1 MSTCRWC
8 TQSGADT
15 TEFLKHYAAQRLS
28 QEDFEGSNDDLCY
41 CLECVVEYHKA
52 REECP
57 WLHEDLWDLETSRL
71 VAHMEKSMNEETGE
85 DELFLIDEHGETPL
99 SGFVGPNFENNVR
112 VPLLEILKYPYLLLH
127 EKVSELCVEV
137 LCRMELSHDSFQV
150 FEKYPGI
157 YLFLVH
163 PNEVIR
169 RWAILTAR
177 NLGKVDR
184 DDYYDL
190 EEVLTCLFKVIE
202 LGLFENP
209 DIYSSSMFEKGKLI
223 LLPAH
228 LYDTANYKNY
238 WLGICML
245 LSVLE
250 EQAMDSL
257 LLGPDKQND
266 FMQSILHTMEKEAAD
281 DSTDP
286 FWPALHCFMV
296 ILDQLGSKVWGQL
309 IDPVQ
314 AFQTIINS
322 VSYNNEIKN
331 IRSSF
336 RRTKSEPESDYG
348 DDMISCSQIVYNYNT
363 EKPQKDTGWKAAI
376 CPEYCPNMYEDM
388 QTLANMLQS
397 DIGRDLRVHHSTFL
411 WFIPFVQSLMDLKD
425 LGVAYIVEVIHYL
438 CSEIKDIL
446 IERIQQCD
454 KISEFFLL
462 ILVSIVELHRSKKCL
477 HLLWISSQ
485 EWVEAVV
492 RCATL
497 PSRAFTRCSEKAPGL
512 CAKGSAPGSL
522 QAPSS
527 VQHACV
533 QLIRSL
539 LKEGYQLGQHALCK
553 QYLDKLNLL
562 LRGNRAVGWQLS
574 SQETQELQTCLKQ
587 VIRSIKGKALSTS
600 LAGGSSSNSTALP
613 TLSIK
618 HERNVCDDGYKTSG
632 HERRDLHSP
641 FVMSKEGRD
650 CQENPF
656 QRRKNAWEEECRD
669 ACRSSTS
676 CTSTEGLLMNIKKE
690 PDDLAAQEFIFPQ
703 NSLASKLCKKV
714 QENRNSDLA
723 AGKCSTGDDSN
734 TQHSDFGRGRELDM
748 KCKAE
753 PKTPPYL
760 SAQTHVDS
768 PSSGNCRSMQETS
781 ANRVFQS
788 RLMPTKQ
795 VSREDSSDSSR
806 NEPGVQGKEDDSTLP
821 SLKKVSSEEKSLL
834 SFFKRNTNVET
845 SNQEQP
851 NLNHLDKYDCKNQF
865 LETSCRDNISTCG
878 YFPFSSENK
887 RDMIRPL
894 SVKCESSDRLFE
906 FSEYFKRENS
916 SVGKIEEDIV
926 KTVSKDDALSDS
938 QIDRELSKLSLTAY
952 TKSVNFPVESLQESS
967 VCHNVSDIKRKV
979 KGAVRSSNEGQSTK
993 CPSGAG
999 GRSNQVIVISDSS
1012 DEERGVAD
1020 KVWQTKTKDENLFA
1034 EESSTSSS
1042 ISDSDAKKESR
1053 APGSPLLLD
1062 DCDSQYFEFETE
1074 ADVFSA
1080 WQDTQA
1086 YAVEATQEYKQDHVS
1101 PAAEMSNSD
1110 DCLNDNLNDWGYDLH
1125 YFSDDATEEA
1135 ASSIEKQTGDTSHQ
1149 KEADDT
1155 KEATNSALEESVGK
1169 EDAKGQLEKC
1179 ADKGTAKGFTLDLK
1193 LPEPK
1198 ASTSSI
1204 SLASKLA
1211 LKKNSTS
1218 PRKII
1223 AKCKSALVV
1232 QRSPKKPPLVKTAK
1246 NKTPLQS
1253 TTERSQPGRSMP
1265 AVVPPRKVR
1274 QSPAPTSTVEKLGLK
1289 KGPRKAFD
1297 LSQPSLE
1304 SLAQLRSHGKAAGR
1318 IGVAQKRRTKQIEPQ
1333 CLSVKR
1339 NKKLLVCQERQYL
1352 RQARP
1357 KRSMKNS
1364 ALSLE
1369 SRSKVTK
1376 VCAKPV
1382 EQKPRT
1388 FELAA
1393 IKESVENQREK
1404 KREETACPSASE
1416 RKFENFSVEEVAS
1429 ASEMPHSSDWNR
1441 KWEGNSVVVPPVPM
1455 DSGLSSTALG
1465 DEEDESS
1472 GKGCTVLPECEM
1484 KTSKQNGCKSDESSD
1499 EGDDNLFL
1507 TQLDPVDMELCS
1519 QEESVQDAATGSV
1532 TPEEMDVD
1540 ESLRQNEPSAVVK
1553 CKEKDCMEQVEKPG
1567 EYCSKHP
1574 TTSPGPDHVFAKP
1587 SLPPPKIRKPSTTK
1601 IFSSASSSRNAAF
1614 SKDLEDGRKLP
1625 PPSKSKVNAAK
1636 AVVVRPPPY
1645 PKPAPAGNPPCTSPS
1660 FSNVPQPLSS
1670 SNVLQLQNRRYEN
1683 ASNISRGPGRETYSS
1698 FLGAQQRDYSIF
1710 VNQVLKWTY
1719 EMFANFSL
1727 FGTPDNLLHSIVASV
1742 PVHFQGYNEYFNTFF
1757 PLMMLNAFE
1766 TLAQE
1771 WVENQKVR
1779 EKSYCFYLEN
1789 FSADMNTA
1797 HFTAHLRE
1805 SDLARQLHP
1814 KEDDLILL
1822 VVHKEKDTFGEDSGM
1837 ESHIVNHVGLVTR
1850 FSRASGYANRQKEQQ
1865 TACHLTVQT
1874 RGNLSFFIHKQ
1885 VKCVVVGSLVTTH
1898 RKFKGLLLLSRSPLA
1913 KPIINPSYNDF
1924 CPRDLPVASGSAAS
1938 YMNEYNEDQKR
1949 AIETAYAM
1957 VKQHPGLPK
1966 ICLIHGP
1973 PGTGKSKTIV
1983 GLLSRVL
1990 RENTRNEKTAR
2001 KKNSKIKPNRF
2012 LVCAPSNAAVDE
2024 LMKKIIIAF
2033 KEKCQNKQEPLGN
2046 CGDIK
2051 LVRLGA
2057 EKSINSEVRGFSL
2070 DKQVE
2075 HRMKRKPG
2083 DCDQDIQKKK
2093 EALDQKLDMLSRER
2107 AMHRCEKR
2115 ENQMLNDEIG
2125 RLAKERQQLAS
2136 QLKEVRG
2143 HSQRVQADIILESD
2157 IICCT
2162 LSTSGGSLLESAFS
2176 RQGLDPF
2183 SCVIVDEAGQ
2193 SCEVETLIPLIH
2205 RCNKLV
2211 LVGDPKQLP
2220 PTVKSVKAQQYGYDQ
2235 SLMARLQRHLE
2246 EQVQRNMLHSLPVVQ
2261 LTVQYRMHP
2270 DICLFPSNYVY
2281 GRTLKTAKSVE
2292 ENRCSSEWPFQPY
2305 LIFDVADGREE
2316 RDNDSYSNP
2325 REVKLVMELIRTI
2338 KEKRKDLGLRRIGII
2353 TPYSAQKKKIQEQL
2367 DSVFKNNSPGEVDT
2381 VDAFQG
2387 REKDCIIVS
2396 CVRANSSEGSTL
2408 AYVQASSTK
2417 GSIGFLASL
2426 QRLNVTITRARF
2438 SLFILGRLQTLMED
2452 KNWNHLIQ
2460 DAQKRGAIIRTTEK
2474 NYKKEALRILK
2485 LRPPGQP
2492 PAKGR
2497 TMTSPVVQAGSSSGK
2512 RSEPGNSGNS
2522 PRELAAGPG
2531 HAVPQ
2536 GSRGPTQPA
2545 GTPAADSNR
2554 SSAAASMGAPAA
2566 DSRRGSAPPYMGVP
2580 TADSNRG
2587 SAAASMGAP
2596 AADSRRG
2603 SAPPSMG
2610 AAAADSNRNSAAASV
2625 GAPAAGSNRSSAPAL
2640 SGPPAADSRRS
2651 STPAPPGAAAAD
2663 SRRSSAPALSGPPAA
2678 HSRRSSAPVP
2688 PGAAAADSRRSSAPP
2703 SMGTPAADSRR
2714 SSAPAP
2720 PGAAA
2725 ADSRRS
2731 SAPAPPGAAAA
2742 DSRRSSAPAP
2752 PGAAALAAMPEKPR
2766 DPRLASL
2773 ASRTE
2778 ARGKEQPLKDG
2789 PWSAQSNLGAAAQQ
2803 GLDVS
2808 SAARDQICRTENAKR
2823 TQQTAGQCNVLPTAP
2838 PTAQHEAEW
2847 RAAVAKSS
2855 SRAPSE
2861 GGQSSEWNRDS
2872 RGLSRRP
2879 SQEAPENTD
2888 SGSAKRRKIFP

>member
-8 TQSGADT
+8 TPSGADT

-57 WLHEDLWDLETSRL
+57 RLHEDLWELETSRL

-85 DELFLIDEHGETPL
+85 DDELFLVDEHGETRL
-99 SGFVGPNFENNVR
+99 SGFVGPNFENNLR

-127 EKVSELCVEV
+127 RRVSELCVEV
-137 LCRMELSHDSFQV
+137 LCKMELSHDSFQV

-397 DIGRDLRVHHSTFL
+397 DIGRDMRVHHSTFL

-438 CSEIKDIL
+438 CSEIKEIL

-477 HLLWISSQ
+477 HLLWVSSQ

-497 PSRAFTRCSEKAPGL
+497 PSRAFTRCGEKALGL
-512 CAKGSAPGSL
+512 CAKGSGPF

-539 LKEGYQLGQHALCK
+539 LKEGYQIGQHALCK

-574 SQETQELQTCLKQ
+574 SQETQELQMCLKQ

-600 LAGGSSSNSTALP
+600 LVGGSSSNSAALP
-613 TLSIK
+613 TTSVK
-618 HERNVCDDGYKTSG
+618 HERNGCGDGCKSSG
-632 HERRDLHSP
+632 HEREDLYSP
-641 FVMSKEGRD
+641 FVMPKEGRD
-650 CQENPF
+650 CQENSF
-656 QRRKNAWEEECRD
+656 SRRRNAWEEECRD
-669 ACRSSTS
+669 ASGSSTS
-676 CTSTEGLLMNIKKE
+676 CTSTEGILMNIKKE
-690 PDDLAAQEFIFPQ
+690 PGDLTAQEFVFAQ
-703 NSLASKLCKKV
+703 NPLATKV
-714 QENRNSDLA
+714 CGKVKENRNHDLV
-723 AGKCSTGDDSN
+723 AGKCNTGDQCFNSDI
-734 TQHSDFGRGRELDM
+734 QHSDFRRGRELEM
-748 KCKAE
+748 KHRAE
-753 PKTPPYL
+753 PKTL
-760 SAQTHVDS
+760 SAQTHLDS
-768 PSSGNCRSMQETS
+768 PSSGNCKSMQEASTNS
-781 ANRVFQS
+781 VLQS
-788 RLMPTKQ
+788 RLVPTKR
-795 VSREDSSDSSR
+795 VSKEASLDSSNSSR
-806 NEPGVQGKEDDSTLP
+806 NEPGLQGKEDDSTLLLGRNDT
-821 SLKKVSSEEKSLL
+821 SLKKVSTEEKSGSSLM
-834 SFFKRNTNVET
+834 SFFRKNTNVQT
-845 SNQEQP
+845 SNQEQ
-851 NLNHLDKYDCKNQF
+851 LNVNDLDKHDCKNQF
-865 LETSCRDNISTCG
+865 SETFGRDKISACG

-894 SVKCESSDRLFE
+894 SVKHESSDRLFE

-916 SVGKIEEDIV
+916 SAGKKEEDFV
-926 KTVSKDDALSDS
+926 KTVSKEDALSDS
-938 QIDRELSKLSLTAY
+938 QVDRELSKLSLVAY
-952 TKSVNFPVESLQESS
+952 AKSVNFPVESCQENSAY
-967 VCHNVSDIKRKV
+967 HVSDIKRKV
-979 KGAVRSSNEGQSTK
+979 KGSVRSSNEGQSTR
-993 CPSGAG
+993 CPSGADG
-999 GRSNQVIVISDSS
+999 PSNQVIVISDSS
-1012 DEERGVAD
+1012 DEEKSVAD
-1020 KVWQTKTKDENLFA
+1020 KEETENKNENACA
-1034 EESSTSSS
+1034 EQSSTSSS
-1042 ISDSDAKKESR
+1042 ISDSDTKRESKSS
-1053 APGSPLLLD
+1053 GSPMLLD

-1074 ADVFSA
+1074 AEVFSA

-1086 YAVEATQEYKQDHVS
+1086 YAMEATQEYKQGHVS
-1101 PAAEMSNSD
+1101 PPAETSNSD
-1110 DCLNDNLNDWGYDLH
+1110 DCLNECLNDWGYDLP
-1125 YFSDDATEEA
+1125 YFSDDTVEEA
-1135 ASSIEKQTGDTSHQ
+1135 EKSVEKQAEDTSHQ
-1149 KEADDT
+1149 KEADDK
-1155 KEATNSALEESVGK
+1155 KEATDSTLKESVGN
-1169 EDAKGQLEKC
+1169 EDAKDQLEKC
-1179 ADKGTAKGFTLDLK
+1179 ADKGTAKGFTLDSK
-1193 LPEPK
+1193 LPEPR
-1198 ASTSSI
+1198 ASTSPI

-1218 PRKII
+1218 PQKTT
-1223 AKCKSALVV
+1223 AKCKSAPAV
-1232 QRSPKKPPLVKTAK
+1232 QRTPKKPPVVKAAK

-1253 TTERSQPGRSMP
+1253 TTERSQAGRSMP

-1274 QSPAPTSTVEKLGLK
+1274 QSPAPASTVEKLGLK

-1304 SLAQLRSHGKAAGR
+1304 SLALLRSHGKAAGR
-1318 IGVAQKRRTKQIEPQ
+1318 IGVAQKKRTKQIEAQ
-1333 CLSVKR
+1333 RLSVKY
-1339 NKKLLVCQERQYL
+1339 NKKMLICQDRHYPRQT
-1352 RQARP
+1352 RP
-1357 KRSMKNS
+1357 KRSLKNS
-1364 ALSLE
+1364 AGSLE
-1369 SRSKVTK
+1369 IRNKVTK
-1376 VCAKPV
+1376 ACAKPVPKPV
-1382 EQKPRT
+1382 EQKPQS

-1393 IKESVENQREK
+1393 LKESVENQREK
-1404 KREETACPSASE
+1404 KREEAACPSASE
-1416 RKFENFSVEEVAS
+1416 RKFESLSVEEVVS
-1429 ASEMPHSSDWNR
+1429 APKMPHSLDWNR
-1441 KWEGNSVVVPPVPM
+1441 KWEGGNSVVVPPAPM
-1455 DSGLSSTALG
+1455 DSSLSSTALG
-1465 DEEDESS
+1465 DDKDESS
-1472 GKGCTVLPECEM
+1472 GKGCTVLPECEV

-1519 QEESVQDAATGSV
+1519 QEESFEDTAIGSK

-1540 ESLRQNEPSAVVK
+1540 ESLQQNEPSAVVK
-1553 CKEKDCMEQVEKPG
+1553 CKDKDCMEQVEKPG

-1574 TTSPGPDHVFAKP
+1574 ATSPGADHVFAKP
-1587 SLPPPKIRKPSTTK
+1587 SLLPPKIRKPSTTK

-1614 SKDLEDGRKLP
+1614 SKDLEDVRKLP

-1636 AVVVRPPPY
+1636 LAVARPPLY
-1645 PKPAPAGNPPCTSPS
+1645 PKPAPAGNPTCKSPS

-1670 SNVLQLQNRRYEN
+1670 NNVLQSQNRHYDN
-1683 ASNISRGPGRETYSS
+1683 ASNISRGPGRETYS

-1719 EMFANFSL
+1719 EMFANFSH
-1727 FGTPDNLLHSIVASV
+1727 FGTPNNLLQSIVASV
-1742 PVHFQGYNEYFNTFF
+1742 PVQFQGYNDYFNTFF

-1771 WVENQKVR
+1771 WVENQRAK
-1779 EKSYCFYLEN
+1779 EKSYCFYLQN

-1822 VVHKEKDTFGEDSGM
+1822 VVHKEKDAFGEESGM
-1837 ESHIVNHVGLVTR
+1837 ENHIVNHVGLVTR

-1874 RGNLSFFIHKQ
+1874 RGNLSFFIRKQ

-1990 RENTRNEKTAR
+1990 RENTRNDKTAR

-2024 LMKKIIIAF
+2024 LMKKIIVAF

-2057 EKSINSEVRGFSL
+2057 EKSINNEVRGFSL

-2083 DCDQDIQKKK
+2083 DGDQDIQKKK

-2107 AMHRCEKR
+2107 AMHKCEKR
-2115 ENQMLNDEIG
+2115 ESQMLNDEIG

-2143 HSQRVQADIILESD
+2143 HSQKVQADIILESD

-2246 EQVQRNMLHSLPVVQ
+2246 EQVQRNVLRSLPVVQ

-2281 GRTLKTAKSVE
+2281 GRTLKTAKAIE

-2396 CVRANSSEGSTL
+2396 CVRANSSEGSTP
-2408 AYVQASSTK
+2408 AYFFVLSPR
-2417 GSIGFLASL
+2417 FLASL

-2485 LRPPGQP
+2485 LRPPGQ
-2492 PAKGR
+2492 
-2497 TMTSPVVQAGSSSGK
+2497 
-2512 RSEPGNSGNS
+2512 
-2522 PRELAAGPG
+2522 
-2531 HAVPQ
+2531 
-2536 GSRGPTQPA
+2536 
-2545 GTPAADSNR
+2545 
-2554 SSAAASMGAPAA
+2554 
-2566 DSRRGSAPPYMGVP
+2566 
-2580 TADSNRG
+2580 
-2587 SAAASMGAP
+2587 
-2596 AADSRRG
+2596 
-2603 SAPPSMG
+2603 
-2610 AAAADSNRNSAAASV
+2610 
-2625 GAPAAGSNRSSAPAL
+2625 
-2640 SGPPAADSRRS
+2640 
-2651 STPAPPGAAAAD
+2651 
-2663 SRRSSAPALSGPPAA
+2663 
-2678 HSRRSSAPVP
+2678 
-2688 PGAAAADSRRSSAPP
+2688 
-2703 SMGTPAADSRR
+2703 
-2714 SSAPAP
+2714 
-2720 PGAAA
+2720 
-2725 ADSRRS
+2725 
-2731 SAPAPPGAAAA
+2731 
-2742 DSRRSSAPAP
+2742 
-2752 PGAAALAAMPEKPR
+2752 
-2766 DPRLASL
+2766 
-2773 ASRTE
+2773 
-2778 ARGKEQPLKDG
+2778 
-2789 PWSAQSNLGAAAQQ
+2789 
-2803 GLDVS
+2803 
-2808 SAARDQICRTENAKR
+2808 
-2823 TQQTAGQCNVLPTAP
+2823 LP
-2838 PTAQHEAEW
+2838 
-2847 RAAVAKSS
+2847 
-2855 SRAPSE
+2855 
-2861 GGQSSEWNRDS
+2861 
-2872 RGLSRRP
+2872 
-2879 SQEAPENTD
+2879 
-2888 SGSAKRRKIFP
+2888 

>member
-8 TQSGADT
+8 TPSGADT

-57 WLHEDLWDLETSRL
+57 RLHEDLWELETSRL
-71 VAHMEKSMNEETGE
+71 VAHMEKSMKEETGE
-85 DELFLIDEHGETPL
+85 DDELFLVDEHGETRL
-99 SGFVGPNFENNVR
+99 SGYVGPNFENNLR

-127 EKVSELCVEV
+127 KKVSELCVEV
-137 LCRMELSHDSFQV
+137 LCKMELSHDSFQV

-266 FMQSILHTMEKEAAD
+266 FMQSILHTMETEAAD

-363 EKPQKDTGWKAAI
+363 GKPQKDTGWKAAI

-397 DIGRDLRVHHSTFL
+397 DIGRDMRVHHSTFL

-446 IERIQQCD
+446 IETIQQCD

-477 HLLWISSQ
+477 HLLWVSSQ

-497 PSRAFTRCSEKAPGL
+497 PSRAFTRCSEKALGL
-512 CAKGSAPGSL
+512 CAKGSGPF

-562 LRGNRAVGWQLS
+562 LRGNLAVGWQLS

-587 VIRSIKGKALSTS
+587 VIRSIKGKALSAS
-600 LAGGSSSNSTALP
+600 LAGGSGSNSTALP
-613 TLSIK
+613 SLSVK
-618 HERNVCDDGYKTSG
+618 QERNECDDGYRMSG
-632 HERRDLHSP
+632 HEREDLYSP

-650 CQENPF
+650 CQDSSCH
-656 QRRKNAWEEECRD
+656 RRKNALKEECRD
-669 ACRSSTS
+669 ARRSSAS
-676 CTSTEGLLMNIKKE
+676 CTTSEGILMNIKKE
-690 PDDLAAQEFIFPQ
+690 PGDLTAQEFIFAQ
-703 NSLASKLCKKV
+703 NPLATKLYGKV
-714 QENRNSDLA
+714 KENRNYDLV
-723 AGKCSTGDDSN
+723 AGKCNTGDQCFSSN
-734 TQHSDFGRGRELDM
+734 TQHSDFRRGRELEM
-748 KCKAE
+748 KHRAE

-760 SAQTHVDS
+760 SAQTHLDS
-768 PSSGNCRSMQETS
+768 PSSRNCKSMQETS
-781 ANRVFQS
+781 ANNVLQS
-788 RLMPTKQ
+788 RLVPSKQ
-795 VSREDSSDSSR
+795 VSKEASVDSSNSSR
-806 NEPGVQGKEDDSTLP
+806 NEPGVQGKEDDNTLLLGRNDT
-821 SLKKVSSEEKSLL
+821 SLKKVSTEEKSSSSLM
-834 SFFKRNTNVET
+834 SFFRKNTNVQT
-845 SNQEQP
+845 PNQEQP
-851 NLNHLDKYDCKNQF
+851 NVNDLDKYDCKNQF
-865 LETSCRDNISTCG
+865 SETFCRDKVSASG
-878 YFPFSSENK
+878 YFQFSSENK
-887 RDMIRPL
+887 RNTIRPL
-894 SVKCESSDRLFE
+894 SVKRESSDRLFE

-916 SVGKIEEDIV
+916 SAEKKEEDFV
-926 KTVSKDDALSDS
+926 KTVSKDDDLSDS
-938 QIDRELSKLSLTAY
+938 QVDRDLSQLSLAAY
-952 TKSVNFPVESLQESS
+952 AKSVSFPVASNQESS
-967 VCHNVSDIKRKV
+967 VYHSVSDIKRKV
-979 KGAVRSSNEGQSTK
+979 KGSVRSSNEGQSIR
-993 CPSGAG
+993 CPSGADSP
-999 GRSNQVIVISDSS
+999 SNQIIVISDSS
-1012 DEERGVAD
+1012 DEEKSVAD
-1020 KVWQTKTKDENLFA
+1020 KKETKNKAESAWT
-1034 EESSTSSS
+1034 EESSTSAS
-1042 ISDSDAKKESR
+1042 ISDSDTKRESKS
-1053 APGSPLLLD
+1053 PGSPMLLD

-1074 ADVFSA
+1074 AEVFSA

-1086 YAVEATQEYKQDHVS
+1086 YAEEATQEYIQDHVS
-1101 PAAEMSNSD
+1101 PPAETSNSN
-1110 DCLNDNLNDWGYDLH
+1110 DCLNDNLNDWGYDLP
-1125 YFSDDATEEA
+1125 YFSDDSMEEA
-1135 ASSIEKQTGDTSHQ
+1135 ANSIKKQAEDTSHQ
-1149 KEADDT
+1149 KEADDK
-1155 KEATNSALEESVGK
+1155 KEVTDSTLEESVGN
-1169 EDAKGQLEKC
+1169 EDAKDQLEKH
-1179 ADKGTAKGFTLDLK
+1179 ADKGTAKGFTVDSK

-1198 ASTSSI
+1198 ASTSPI

-1218 PRKII
+1218 PQKTT
-1223 AKCKSALVV
+1223 AKCKSAPAV
-1232 QRSPKKPPLVKTAK
+1232 QRSPKKPPVFKAAK

-1253 TTERSQPGRSMP
+1253 MPERSQPGRSMP

-1289 KGPRKAFD
+1289 KGPRRAFD

-1318 IGVAQKRRTKQIEPQ
+1318 IGVAQKKRTKQIEAQ
-1333 CLSVKR
+1333 RLSVKY
-1339 NKKLLVCQERQYL
+1339 NKKMLICQDRHYPRQT
-1352 RQARP
+1352 RP
-1357 KRSMKNS
+1357 KRSLKNS
-1364 ALSLE
+1364 AGSLE
-1369 SRSKVTK
+1369 SRNKVTK

-1382 EQKPRT
+1382 QQKPRS
-1388 FELAA
+1388 FELGAV
-1393 IKESVENQREK
+1393 KGSVENQREN
-1404 KREETACPSASE
+1404 KREETACPSAGE
-1416 RKFENFSVEEVAS
+1416 RKFESLSVEEVAS
-1429 ASEMPHSSDWNR
+1429 ASKMPRSSDWNR
-1441 KWEGNSVVVPPVPM
+1441 KWEGGSSVPV

-1465 DEEDESS
+1465 DDKDESL
-1472 GKGCTVLPECEM
+1472 GKGCTVLPQCEV
-1484 KTSKQNGCKSDESSD
+1484 KTSKENGCKSDESSD

-1519 QEESVQDAATGSV
+1519 QEESVQDAAIGSK
-1532 TPEEMDVD
+1532 TAEEMDVA
-1540 ESLRQNEPSAVVK
+1540 ESLQQNEPSAVVK
-1553 CKEKDCMEQVEKPG
+1553 CKEKDCMEHVEKPG

-1574 TTSPGPDHVFAKP
+1574 ATSPGEDHVFAKP
-1587 SLPPPKIRKPSTTK
+1587 SLLPPKIRKPSTTK

-1614 SKDLEDGRKLP
+1614 SKDLEDVRKLP

-1636 AVVVRPPPY
+1636 LAVARPPPC
-1645 PKPAPAGNPPCTSPS
+1645 PKPAPAGNPTCRPPS
-1660 FSNVPQPLSS
+1660 FSTVPQPLSS
-1670 SNVLQLQNRRYEN
+1670 SNVLQSQNRHYDN
-1683 ASNISRGPGRETYSS
+1683 ASNISRGPGRESYSS
-1698 FLGAQQRDYSIF
+1698 FLGTQQRDYSIF

-1727 FGTPDNLLHSIVASV
+1727 FGTPNNLLQSIVASV
-1742 PVHFQGYNEYFNTFF
+1742 PVQFQGYNDYFNTFF

-1771 WVENQKVR
+1771 WVENQKAK
-1779 EKSYCFYLEN
+1779 EKSYCFYLQN

-1822 VVHKEKDTFGEDSGM
+1822 VIHKEKDTFGEENRM
-1837 ESHIVNHVGLVTR
+1837 ENHIVNHVGLVTR

-1874 RGNLSFFIHKQ
+1874 QGNLSFFIHKQ

-1938 YMNEYNEDQKR
+1938 YMNEYNDDQKR

-2024 LMKKIIIAF
+2024 LMKKIIVAF
-2033 KEKCQNKQEPLGN
+2033 KEKCQNKQDPLGN

-2057 EKSINSEVRGFSL
+2057 EKSINNEVRAFSL

-2107 AMHRCEKR
+2107 AMHKCGKR
-2115 ENQMLNDEIG
+2115 ESQMLNDEIG

-2143 HSQRVQADIILESD
+2143 HSQKVQADIILESD

-2183 SCVIVDEAGQ
+2183 SCVIVDEVRQ

-2246 EQVQRNMLHSLPVVQ
+2246 EQVQRNVLRSLPVVQ

-2281 GRTLKTAKSVE
+2281 GRTLKTARAIE

-2396 CVRANSSEGSTL
+2396 CVRANSSEGSAL
-2408 AYVQASSTK
+2408 PHLQANSTK

-2492 PAKGR
+2492 P
-2497 TMTSPVVQAGSSSGK
+2497 
-2512 RSEPGNSGNS
+2512 
-2522 PRELAAGPG
+2522 
-2531 HAVPQ
+2531 
-2536 GSRGPTQPA
+2536 
-2545 GTPAADSNR
+2545 
-2554 SSAAASMGAPAA
+2554 
-2566 DSRRGSAPPYMGVP
+2566 
-2580 TADSNRG
+2580 
-2587 SAAASMGAP
+2587 
-2596 AADSRRG
+2596 
-2603 SAPPSMG
+2603 
-2610 AAAADSNRNSAAASV
+2610 
-2625 GAPAAGSNRSSAPAL
+2625 
-2640 SGPPAADSRRS
+2640 
-2651 STPAPPGAAAAD
+2651 
-2663 SRRSSAPALSGPPAA
+2663 
-2678 HSRRSSAPVP
+2678 
-2688 PGAAAADSRRSSAPP
+2688 
-2703 SMGTPAADSRR
+2703 
-2714 SSAPAP
+2714 
-2720 PGAAA
+2720 
-2725 ADSRRS
+2725 
-2731 SAPAPPGAAAA
+2731 
-2742 DSRRSSAPAP
+2742 
-2752 PGAAALAAMPEKPR
+2752 
-2766 DPRLASL
+2766 
-2773 ASRTE
+2773 
-2778 ARGKEQPLKDG
+2778 
-2789 PWSAQSNLGAAAQQ
+2789 
-2803 GLDVS
+2803 
-2808 SAARDQICRTENAKR
+2808 
-2823 TQQTAGQCNVLPTAP
+2823 
-2838 PTAQHEAEW
+2838 
-2847 RAAVAKSS
+2847 
-2855 SRAPSE
+2855 
-2861 GGQSSEWNRDS
+2861 
-2872 RGLSRRP
+2872 
-2879 SQEAPENTD
+2879 
-2888 SGSAKRRKIFP
+2888 

>member
-15 TEFLKHYAAQRLS
+15 TEFLRHYAAQRLS

-57 WLHEDLWDLETSRL
+57 RLHEDLWDLETSRL

-85 DELFLIDEHGETPL
+85 DDELFLVDEHGETRL
-99 SGFVGPNFENNVR
+99 SGYLGPNFENNLR

-127 EKVSELCVEV
+127 KKVSELCVEV
-137 LCRMELSHDSFQV
+137 LSRMELSHDSFQV
-150 FEKYPGI
+150 FEKCPGI

-281 DSTDP
+281 DSADP

-397 DIGRDLRVHHSTFL
+397 DIGRDMRVHHSTFL

-446 IERIQQCD
+446 IETIQQCD

-512 CAKGSAPGSL
+512 CAKGSGVGSF

-539 LKEGYQLGQHALCK
+539 LKEGYQIGQHALCK

-574 SQETQELQTCLKQ
+574 SQENQELQTCLKQ

-600 LAGGSSSNSTALP
+600 LAGGSSSSSKALP
-613 TLSIK
+613 SISVK
-618 HERNVCDDGYKTSG
+618 HERNACDDGYKTSG
-632 HERRDLHSP
+632 HEREDLYLP

-650 CQENPF
+650 GQENPF
-656 QRRKNAWEEECRD
+656 HRRKNAWEEECRD
-669 ACRSSTS
+669 ASRSSTS
-676 CTSTEGLLMNIKKE
+676 CTSTEGPLMNIKKE
-690 PDDLAAQEFIFPQ
+690 PDYLTAQEHIFPQ
-703 NSLASKLCKKV
+703 NSLATKVDEKV
-714 QENRNSDLA
+714 QENRNYDLV
-723 AGKCSTGDDSN
+723 AGKCSMDNQCFNSN
-734 TQHSDFGRGRELDM
+734 AQHSDFRRGRELEI
-748 KCKAE
+748 KHKAE

-760 SAQTHVDS
+760 SAQTHLDS
-768 PSSGNCRSMQETS
+768 PSSRNCKSMQETS
-781 ANRVFQS
+781 VNSMFQC
-788 RLMPTKQ
+788 RLVPTKQ
-795 VSREDSSDSSR
+795 VSKEASLDSSNSSR
-806 NEPGVQGKEDDSTLP
+806 NEPGVQGKEDSSTLLLGRNET
-821 SLKKVSSEEKSLL
+821 SLKKISTEKKSGSSLM
-834 SFFKRNTNVET
+834 SFFKKNTNTQT

-851 NLNHLDKYDCKNQF
+851 NLNDLCKYDCKNQ
-865 LETSCRDNISTCG
+865 LSETFCRDKISTCG

-887 RDMIRPL
+887 RGMIRPL
-894 SVKCESSDRLFE
+894 SVKRESSDRLFE
-906 FSEYFKRENS
+906 FSEYFRRENS
-916 SVGKIEEDIV
+916 SAGKKEEDFV

-938 QIDRELSKLSLTAY
+938 QVDRELSKLSLAAY
-952 TKSVNFPVESLQESS
+952 AKSVNFPIASNQEIS
-967 VCHNVSDIKRKV
+967 VYHNVSDIRRKV
-979 KGAVRSSNEGQSTK
+979 KGSVRSSNEGQSTR
-993 CPSGAG
+993 CPCGTDG
-999 GRSNQVIVISDSS
+999 PNNQVIVISDSS
-1012 DEERGVAD
+1012 DEEKGVAG
-1020 KVWQTKTKDENLFA
+1020 KEETKTKNENVCA
-1034 EESSTSSS
+1034 EQSSTSSS
-1042 ISDSDAKKESR
+1042 ISDSVAKRESKS
-1053 APGSPLLLD
+1053 PGSPMLLD

-1074 ADVFSA
+1074 AEVFSA
-1080 WQDTQA
+1080 WQDTQV
-1086 YAVEATQEYKQDHVS
+1086 YAVEKTQEYKQDHVS
-1101 PAAEMSNSD
+1101 PAAETSNSD
-1110 DCLNDNLNDWGYDLH
+1110 DCLNDNLNDWGYDVY
-1125 YFSDDATEEA
+1125 YFCDDTMEEA
-1135 ASSIEKQTGDTSHQ
+1135 ASSIEKQTEDISDQ

-1155 KEATNSALEESVGK
+1155 EGVANSTLEESVSK
-1169 EDAKGQLEKC
+1169 EDAKGQLEIC
-1179 ADKGTAKGFTLDLK
+1179 ADKGTAAGFTLDSK
-1193 LPEPK
+1193 LPEPR
-1198 ASTSSI
+1198 ASTSPI

-1218 PRKII
+1218 PQKTT
-1223 AKCKSALVV
+1223 AKCKSAPAV
-1232 QRSPKKPPLVKTAK
+1232 QRSPKKPPVVKTAK
-1246 NKTPLQS
+1246 TKTPLQS
-1253 TTERSQPGRSMP
+1253 TAEHSRPGRSMP

-1274 QSPAPTSTVEKLGLK
+1274 QSPAPASTVEKLGLK

-1318 IGVAQKRRTKQIEPQ
+1318 IGVAQKKRTKQIEAQ
-1333 CLSVKR
+1333 RLSVKH
-1339 NKKLLVCQERQYL
+1339 NKKLLICQDRQYL
-1352 RQARP
+1352 RLMRP
-1357 KRSMKNS
+1357 KRSVKNS
-1364 ALSLE
+1364 SGSSE
-1369 SRSKVTK
+1369 SRNKGTK
-1376 VCAKPV
+1376 ARAKLV
-1382 EQKPRT
+1382 EQKPQSCG
-1388 FELAA
+1388 LA
-1393 IKESVENQREK
+1393 SVENQREK

-1416 RKFENFSVEEVAS
+1416 RKFESFSVEEVAS
-1429 ASEMPHSSDWNR
+1429 ASKTPHSSDWNR
-1441 KWEGNSVVVPPVPM
+1441 RWEGSSVMVPPVPL
-1455 DSGLSSTALG
+1455 DSSVSSTALG
-1465 DEEDESS
+1465 DDKDESS
-1472 GKGCTVLPECEM
+1472 GEGCTVLPECEL
-1484 KTSKQNGCKSDESSD
+1484 KTSKQNECESDERSD
-1499 EGDDNLFL
+1499 QDDDNLFL

-1519 QEESVQDAATGSV
+1519 QEESVQDAAIGSK

-1540 ESLRQNEPSAVVK
+1540 ESLQQNESSAAVK
-1553 CKEKDCMEQVEKPG
+1553 YKDKDCMEKLEKPG
-1567 EYCSKHP
+1567 DYCSKHP
-1574 TTSPGPDHVFAKP
+1574 ATSPGADHVFAKP
-1587 SLPPPKIRKPSTTK
+1587 SLPPPTIRKPSTTK

-1614 SKDLEDGRKLP
+1614 SKDLEDVRKLP
-1625 PPSKSKVNAAK
+1625 PPSKSKVNVAK
-1636 AVVVRPPPY
+1636 LAVARPPPY
-1645 PKPAPAGNPPCTSPS
+1645 PKPAPAGNPMCRSPS

-1670 SNVLQLQNRRYEN
+1670 NNVLQSQNRHYDN
-1683 ASNISRGPGRETYSS
+1683 ASNISRGPGQETYSS

-1727 FGTPDNLLHSIVASV
+1727 FGTPNNLLQSIVASV
-1742 PVHFQGYNEYFNTFF
+1742 PVHFQGYNDYFNTFF

-1779 EKSYCFYLEN
+1779 EKSYCFYLQN
-1789 FSADMNTA
+1789 FSADVNTA

-1822 VVHKEKDTFGEDSGM
+1822 VVHKEKDTFGEESGM
-1837 ESHIVNHVGLVTR
+1837 EDHIVNHVGLVTR

-1990 RENTRNEKTAR
+1990 RENTRTEKTAR

-2024 LMKKIIIAF
+2024 LMKKIIVAF

-2057 EKSINSEVRGFSL
+2057 EKAINNEVRGFSL

-2115 ENQMLNDEIG
+2115 ESQMLNDEIG

-2143 HSQRVQADIILESD
+2143 HSQKVQADIILESD

-2205 RCNKLV
+2205 RCNKLI

-2246 EQVQRNMLHSLPVVQ
+2246 EQVQRNVLRSLPVVQ

-2281 GRTLKTAKSVE
+2281 GRTLRTAKSVE

-2305 LIFDVADGREE
+2305 LIFDVADGREK
-2316 RDNDSYSNP
+2316 RDNDSYSNA

-2353 TPYSAQKKKIQEQL
+2353 TPYSAQKRKIQEQL
-2367 DSVFKNNSPGEVDT
+2367 DCVFKNNSPGEVDT

-2396 CVRANSSEGSTL
+2396 CVRANSSEGSTP
-2408 AYVQASSTK
+2408 AFMQTNSTK

-2474 NYKKEALRILK
+2474 NYKKEAQKILK

-2492 PAKGR
+2492 P
-2497 TMTSPVVQAGSSSGK
+2497 
-2512 RSEPGNSGNS
+2512 
-2522 PRELAAGPG
+2522 
-2531 HAVPQ
+2531 
-2536 GSRGPTQPA
+2536 
-2545 GTPAADSNR
+2545 
-2554 SSAAASMGAPAA
+2554 
-2566 DSRRGSAPPYMGVP
+2566 
-2580 TADSNRG
+2580 
-2587 SAAASMGAP
+2587 
-2596 AADSRRG
+2596 
-2603 SAPPSMG
+2603 
-2610 AAAADSNRNSAAASV
+2610 
-2625 GAPAAGSNRSSAPAL
+2625 
-2640 SGPPAADSRRS
+2640 
-2651 STPAPPGAAAAD
+2651 
-2663 SRRSSAPALSGPPAA
+2663 
-2678 HSRRSSAPVP
+2678 
-2688 PGAAAADSRRSSAPP
+2688 
-2703 SMGTPAADSRR
+2703 
-2714 SSAPAP
+2714 
-2720 PGAAA
+2720 
-2725 ADSRRS
+2725 
-2731 SAPAPPGAAAA
+2731 
-2742 DSRRSSAPAP
+2742 
-2752 PGAAALAAMPEKPR
+2752 
-2766 DPRLASL
+2766 
-2773 ASRTE
+2773 
-2778 ARGKEQPLKDG
+2778 
-2789 PWSAQSNLGAAAQQ
+2789 
-2803 GLDVS
+2803 
-2808 SAARDQICRTENAKR
+2808 
-2823 TQQTAGQCNVLPTAP
+2823 
-2838 PTAQHEAEW
+2838 
-2847 RAAVAKSS
+2847 
-2855 SRAPSE
+2855 
-2861 GGQSSEWNRDS
+2861 
-2872 RGLSRRP
+2872 
-2879 SQEAPENTD
+2879 
-2888 SGSAKRRKIFP
+2888 

>member
-15 TEFLKHYAAQRLS
+15 TEFLKHYAAQRLP
-28 QEDFEGSNDDLCY
+28 QEDFEGSNEDLCY

-57 WLHEDLWDLETSRL
+57 RLHEDLWELETSRL
-71 VAHMEKSMNEETGE
+71 VAHMERSMSEETGE
-85 DELFLIDEHGETPL
+85 DDDLFLIDEHGETRL
-99 SGFVGPNFENNVR
+99 SGYVGPNFENNLR

-127 EKVSELCVEV
+127 KKVSELCVEV
-137 LCRMELSHDSFQV
+137 LCKMELSHDSFQV

-266 FMQSILHTMEKEAAD
+266 FMQSILHTMEKEADD

-388 QTLANMLQS
+388 QSLANMLQS
-397 DIGRDLRVHHSTFL
+397 DIGRDMRVHHSTFL

-438 CSEIKDIL
+438 CSEIRDIL

-477 HLLWISSQ
+477 HLLWVSSQ

-497 PSRAFTRCSEKAPGL
+497 PSRAFTRCSEKALGL
-512 CAKGSAPGSL
+512 CAKGSL

-562 LRGNRAVGWQLS
+562 LRGNLAVGWQLS
-574 SQETQELQTCLKQ
+574 SQEAQELQTCLKQ
-587 VIRSIKGKALSTS
+587 VIRSIKGKALSAS
-600 LAGGSSSNSTALP
+600 LAGGSRSNSAALP
-613 TLSIK
+613 TVSVK
-618 HERNVCDDGYKTSG
+618 HERNGCDDGAKTSG
-632 HERRDLHSP
+632 HDREDLYSS
-641 FVMSKEGRD
+641 FATSKEGRD

-656 QRRKNAWEEECRD
+656 HRRKNAWEEECRD

-676 CTSTEGLLMNIKKE
+676 CTSTKGLLMNIKTE
-690 PDDLAAQEFIFPQ
+690 PSDLTAQEFTFPQ
-703 NSLASKLCKKV
+703 NSLATKACGKV
-714 QENRNSDLA
+714 QENRNYDLVT
-723 AGKCSTGDDSN
+723 GKCNMDGQCFNSN
-734 TQHSDFGRGRELDM
+734 AQHSDFRRGREIEM
-748 KCKAE
+748 KHKAE
-753 PKTPPYL
+753 PRTPPYL
-760 SAQTHVDS
+760 SAQTHLDS
-768 PSSGNCRSMQETS
+768 SSSRNCRSMQETG
-781 ANRVFQS
+781 ANSVLQS
-788 RLMPTKQ
+788 RLVPTKQ
-795 VSREDSSDSSR
+795 VSKEASLDSSNSSR
-806 NEPGVQGKEDDSTLP
+806 NEPRVQGKEDDSTLLLGHNGT
-821 SLKKVSSEEKSLL
+821 SLKKASTEEQLGSKKQSLL
-834 SFFKRNTNVET
+834 SFFRRNTNAQT

-851 NLNHLDKYDCKNQF
+851 NLNDLDKHDCRNQF
-865 LETSCRDNISTCG
+865 SETFCRDKTSAYG
-878 YFPFSSENK
+878 YFQFSSENK
-887 RDMIRPL
+887 RDVIRPL
-894 SVKCESSDRLFE
+894 SVKHESSDRLFE

-916 SVGKIEEDIV
+916 SVGKKEEDFV

-938 QIDRELSKLSLTAY
+938 QVDRELSKLSLAAY
-952 TKSVNFPVESLQESS
+952 AKSVNFPVASNQESS
-967 VCHNVSDIKRKV
+967 VYHNVSDIKRKV
-979 KGAVRSSNEGQSTK
+979 KGSVRSSNEGHSTK
-993 CPSGAG
+993 CPSGAEG
-999 GRSNQVIVISDSS
+999 PSNQVIVISDSS
-1012 DEERGVAD
+1012 DEEKNVAD
-1020 KVWQTKTKDENLFA
+1020 KEETKTKNENVCV
-1034 EESSTSSS
+1034 EPSSTSSS
-1042 ISDSDAKKESR
+1042 ISDSDTKRDSKS
-1053 APGSPLLLD
+1053 PGSPMLLD
-1062 DCDSQYFEFETE
+1062 DCNSQYFEFETE
-1074 ADVFSA
+1074 AEVFSA

-1086 YAVEATQEYKQDHVS
+1086 YAVETTEEHKQDHVS
-1101 PAAEMSNSD
+1101 PAAETSD
-1110 DCLNDNLNDWGYDLH
+1110 SDGCLNDNLNDWGYDMF
-1125 YFSDDATEEA
+1125 YFSDDAMEEA
-1135 ASSIEKQTGDTSHQ
+1135 AKSVEKQTEETSNQ

-1155 KEATNSALEESVGK
+1155 KEATDSTLEESSGN
-1169 EDAKGQLEKC
+1169 EDVKGQLEKC
-1179 ADKGTAKGFTLDLK
+1179 ADKDTAKGFTLDSK

-1198 ASTSSI
+1198 ASTSPI

-1218 PRKII
+1218 PQSTT
-1223 AKCKSALVV
+1223 AKRKSALAV
-1232 QRSPKKPPLVKTAK
+1232 QRSPKKPPVVKAAK
-1246 NKTPLQS
+1246 MKPPLQS
-1253 TTERSQPGRSMP
+1253 TAERFQPGRSTP

-1274 QSPAPTSTVEKLGLK
+1274 QSPAPASTVERLGLK

-1318 IGVAQKRRTKQIEPQ
+1318 IGVAQKKRTKQIEAQ
-1333 CLSVKR
+1333 HLSVKY
-1339 NKKLLVCQERQYL
+1339 NKKLLVCQDRPYP
-1352 RQARP
+1352 RQARH
-1357 KRSMKNS
+1357 KRSVKNS
-1364 ALSLE
+1364 VGSSE
-1369 SRSKVTK
+1369 IRNKV
-1376 VCAKPV
+1376 AKAYAKAM
-1382 EQKPRT
+1382 EQKPQS

-1393 IKESVENQREK
+1393 VKGSVENQREK
-1404 KREETACPSASE
+1404 KREEAACPSASE
-1416 RKFENFSVEEVAS
+1416 RKFESLSGEEVAS
-1429 ASEMPHSSDWNR
+1429 ASKMPRSSEWNR
-1441 KWEGNSVVVPPVPM
+1441 KCEGNSVVVPPVPV
-1455 DSGLSSTALG
+1455 DSSLSSTALG
-1465 DEEDESS
+1465 DDKDESS
-1472 GKGCTVLPECEM
+1472 GKGCSVLPECEV

-1499 EGDDNLFL
+1499 ESDDNLFL

-1519 QEESVQDAATGSV
+1519 QEESVPDVAIGSK
-1532 TPEEMDVD
+1532 TPEEMDVG
-1540 ESLRQNEPSAVVK
+1540 ESLQQNEPSAVVK
-1553 CKEKDCMEQVEKPG
+1553 CKDKDCMEQVEKPG
-1567 EYCSKHP
+1567 EYCSKHAA
-1574 TTSPGPDHVFAKP
+1574 TSAGTEHVFAKP
-1587 SLPPPKIRKPSTTK
+1587 SLLPPKIRKPSTTK

-1614 SKDLEDGRKLP
+1614 SKDLEDVRKLP

-1636 AVVVRPPPY
+1636 LAVARPPPY
-1645 PKPAPAGNPPCTSPS
+1645 PKPAPAGNPTCKSPS
-1660 FSNVPQPLSS
+1660 FSSVPQPLSS
-1670 SNVLQLQNRRYEN
+1670 SNVLQSQNRHYDN

-1710 VNQVLKWTY
+1710 VNQVLTWTY

-1727 FGTPDNLLHSIVASV
+1727 FGTPNNLMHSIVASV
-1742 PVHFQGYNEYFNTFF
+1742 PVQFQGYNDYFNTFF

-1771 WVENQKVR
+1771 WVENQKAK
-1779 EKSYCFYLEN
+1779 EKSYCFYLQN

-1822 VVHKEKDTFGEDSGM
+1822 VVHKEKDTFGEESGL
-1837 ESHIVNHVGLVTR
+1837 EKHIVNHVGLVTR
-1850 FSRASGYANRQKEQQ
+1850 FSRASGYGNRQKDQQ

-1898 RKFKGLLLLSRSPLA
+1898 RKFKALLLLSRSPLA

-2057 EKSINSEVRGFSL
+2057 EKSINNEVRGFSL

-2107 AMHRCEKR
+2107 AMHKCEKR
-2115 ENQMLNDEIG
+2115 ESQMLNDEIG

-2143 HSQRVQADIILESD
+2143 HSQKVQADIILESD

-2281 GRTLKTAKSVE
+2281 GRTLKTARAIE

-2325 REVKLVMELIRTI
+2325 REVKLVMELIKTI

-2396 CVRANSSEGSTL
+2396 CVRANSSEGCPPAHL
-2408 AYVQASSTK
+2408 QANCTK

-2474 NYKKEALRILK
+2474 HYKKEALRILK
-2485 LRPPGQP
+2485 LRPSGQP
-2492 PAKGR
+2492 P
-2497 TMTSPVVQAGSSSGK
+2497 
-2512 RSEPGNSGNS
+2512 
-2522 PRELAAGPG
+2522 
-2531 HAVPQ
+2531 
-2536 GSRGPTQPA
+2536 
-2545 GTPAADSNR
+2545 
-2554 SSAAASMGAPAA
+2554 
-2566 DSRRGSAPPYMGVP
+2566 
-2580 TADSNRG
+2580 
-2587 SAAASMGAP
+2587 
-2596 AADSRRG
+2596 
-2603 SAPPSMG
+2603 
-2610 AAAADSNRNSAAASV
+2610 
-2625 GAPAAGSNRSSAPAL
+2625 
-2640 SGPPAADSRRS
+2640 
-2651 STPAPPGAAAAD
+2651 
-2663 SRRSSAPALSGPPAA
+2663 
-2678 HSRRSSAPVP
+2678 
-2688 PGAAAADSRRSSAPP
+2688 
-2703 SMGTPAADSRR
+2703 
-2714 SSAPAP
+2714 
-2720 PGAAA
+2720 
-2725 ADSRRS
+2725 
-2731 SAPAPPGAAAA
+2731 
-2742 DSRRSSAPAP
+2742 
-2752 PGAAALAAMPEKPR
+2752 
-2766 DPRLASL
+2766 
-2773 ASRTE
+2773 
-2778 ARGKEQPLKDG
+2778 
-2789 PWSAQSNLGAAAQQ
+2789 
-2803 GLDVS
+2803 
-2808 SAARDQICRTENAKR
+2808 
-2823 TQQTAGQCNVLPTAP
+2823 
-2838 PTAQHEAEW
+2838 
-2847 RAAVAKSS
+2847 
-2855 SRAPSE
+2855 
-2861 GGQSSEWNRDS
+2861 
-2872 RGLSRRP
+2872 
-2879 SQEAPENTD
+2879 
-2888 SGSAKRRKIFP
+2888 

>member
-57 WLHEDLWDLETSRL
+57 RLHKDLWDLETSRL

-85 DELFLIDEHGETPL
+85 DDELFLIDENGETRL
-99 SGFVGPNFENNVR
+99 SGYVGPNFENNLR

-127 EKVSELCVEV
+127 KKVSELCVEV

-228 LYDTANYKNY
+228 LYDTTNYKNY

-336 RRTKSEPESDYG
+336 RRTKSEPVSDYG
-348 DDMISCSQIVYNYNT
+348 DEMISCSQIVYNYNT

-388 QTLANMLQS
+388 QTLANVLQS
-397 DIGRDLRVHHSTFL
+397 DIGRDMR
-411 WFIPFVQSLMDLKD
+411 
-425 LGVAYIVEVIHYL
+425 
-438 CSEIKDIL
+438 
-446 IERIQQCD
+446 
-454 KISEFFLL
+454 
-462 ILVSIVELHRSKKCL
+462 
-477 HLLWISSQ
+477 
-485 EWVEAVV
+485 
-492 RCATL
+492 
-497 PSRAFTRCSEKAPGL
+497 
-512 CAKGSAPGSL
+512 
-522 QAPSS
+522 
-527 VQHACV
+527 
-533 QLIRSL
+533 
-539 LKEGYQLGQHALCK
+539 
-553 QYLDKLNLL
+553 
-562 LRGNRAVGWQLS
+562 
-574 SQETQELQTCLKQ
+574 
-587 VIRSIKGKALSTS
+587 
-600 LAGGSSSNSTALP
+600 
-613 TLSIK
+613 
-618 HERNVCDDGYKTSG
+618 
-632 HERRDLHSP
+632 
-641 FVMSKEGRD
+641 MSKE
-650 CQENPF
+650 
-656 QRRKNAWEEECRD
+656 A
-669 ACRSSTS
+669 
-676 CTSTEGLLMNIKKE
+676 
-690 PDDLAAQEFIFPQ
+690 
-703 NSLASKLCKKV
+703 SL
-714 QENRNSDLA
+714 
-723 AGKCSTGDDSN
+723 
-734 TQHSDFGRGRELDM
+734 
-748 KCKAE
+748 
-753 PKTPPYL
+753 
-760 SAQTHVDS
+760 
-768 PSSGNCRSMQETS
+768 
-781 ANRVFQS
+781 
-788 RLMPTKQ
+788 
-795 VSREDSSDSSR
+795 DSSNSR
-806 NEPGVQGKEDDSTLP
+806 NEPGVRGKEDDSTLLLGRNDT
-821 SLKKVSSEEKSLL
+821 SLKKVSTGEKPGSLL
-834 SFFKRNTNVET
+834 MFFSRKNSNVQT

-851 NLNHLDKYDCKNQF
+851 NLKDLDKYDCKNQVS
-865 LETSCRDNISTCG
+865 ETFCRAKTATSG
-878 YFPFSSENK
+878 YFPFSSENR
-887 RDMIRPL
+887 RDVIRPL
-894 SVKCESSDRLFE
+894 SVKHESSDRLFA

-916 SVGKIEEDIV
+916 SVGKKEEDSV
-926 KTVSKDDALSDS
+926 KTVSKDDASSDS
-938 QIDRELSKLSLTAY
+938 QVDRELSKLSLAAY
-952 TKSVNFPVESLQESS
+952 AKSVNFSLASNQASS
-967 VCHNVSDIKRKV
+967 VYNNVSDIRRKV
-979 KGAVRSSNEGQSTK
+979 KGTVRSSNEGQSTG
-993 CPSGAG
+993 CLCG
-999 GRSNQVIVISDSS
+999 GDGPNNQVIVISDSS
-1012 DEERGVAD
+1012 DEEKSVSD
-1020 KVWQTKTKDENLFA
+1020 KEDTKTKNENVCT
-1034 EESSTSSS
+1034 EQSSASSS
-1042 ISDSDAKKESR
+1042 ISDSDTKRESKS
-1053 APGSPLLLD
+1053 PGSPMLLD

-1074 ADVFSA
+1074 AEVFSA

-1086 YAVEATQEYKQDHVS
+1086 YAVETTQEFKQDDVS
-1101 PAAEMSNSD
+1101 PAAERSNSD
-1110 DCLNDNLNDWGYDLH
+1110 DCQNDNLNEWGYDLD
-1125 YFSDDATEEA
+1125 YLSDDTMEEA
-1135 ASSIEKQTGDTSHQ
+1135 ASSIEKQTGDISHQ
-1149 KEADDT
+1149 KEVNDT
-1155 KEATNSALEESVGK
+1155 KEATNSTLQESVSK

-1179 ADKGTAKGFTLDLK
+1179 ADKDTATGFTLDSK
-1193 LPEPK
+1193 LPEPR
-1198 ASTSSI
+1198 ASTSPL

-1218 PRKII
+1218 PQKTT
-1223 AKCKSALVV
+1223 AKCKLAPAVR
-1232 QRSPKKPPLVKTAK
+1232 RSPKKLPVKIAK
-1246 NKTPLQS
+1246 NKTLPQS
-1253 TTERSQPGRSMP
+1253 TPERSQPGRSMP

-1274 QSPAPTSTVEKLGLK
+1274 QLPAPATTVEKLGLK

-1318 IGVAQKRRTKQIEPQ
+1318 IAVAQKKRTKQIEAQ
-1333 CLSVKR
+1333 RLSVKH
-1339 NKKLLVCQERQYL
+1339 NKKLLVCQDRQYS
-1352 RQARP
+1352 RQARHR
-1357 KRSMKNS
+1357 RSVKNS
-1364 ALSLE
+1364 AGSSE
-1369 SRSKVTK
+1369 SRNRVTK

-1382 EQKPRT
+1382 EQKLQS
-1388 FELAA
+1388 FELAS

-1416 RKFENFSVEEVAS
+1416 RKFESLSGEEVAS
-1429 ASEMPHSSDWNR
+1429 ASKIPHSSDWNR

-1455 DSGLSSTALG
+1455 DSSLSSTALG
-1465 DEEDESS
+1465 DDKNESS

-1519 QEESVQDAATGSV
+1519 QEESVQDAAVSCK

-1540 ESLRQNEPSAVVK
+1540 ESLQQNEPPAVVK
-1553 CKEKDCMEQVEKPG
+1553 CSYRDCMEKVGKAG
-1567 EYCSKHP
+1567 EYCSKH
-1574 TTSPGPDHVFAKP
+1574 TATSPGADHVFAKP
-1587 SLPPPKIRKPSTTK
+1587 SLPPPKVRKPSTTK

-1614 SKDLEDGRKLP
+1614 SKDLEDVRKLP
-1625 PPSKSKVNAAK
+1625 PPSKSKVSAAK
-1636 AVVVRPPPY
+1636 PALARPPPY
-1645 PKPAPAGNPPCTSPS
+1645 PTPAPVGNPSCRSPS
-1660 FSNVPQPLSS
+1660 LSNAPQPLSS
-1670 SNVLQLQNRRYEN
+1670 SNVLQSQNRRYDN
-1683 ASNISRGPGRETYSS
+1683 ASNISRGPGQETYSS

-1719 EMFANFSL
+1719 EMFANFSY
-1727 FGTPDNLLHSIVASV
+1727 FGTPNNLLQSIVASV
-1742 PVHFQGYNEYFNTFF
+1742 PVQFQGYNDYFNTFF

-1779 EKSYCFYLEN
+1779 EKSYCFYLQN

-1797 HFTAHLRE
+1797 HLTAHLRE

-1822 VVHKEKDTFGEDSGM
+1822 VVHKEKDTFGEESGM
-1837 ESHIVNHVGLVTR
+1837 ENPTVNHVGLVTR
-1850 FSRASGYANRQKEQQ
+1850 FSRSSGYANRQKEQQ

-1898 RKFKGLLLLSRSPLA
+1898 RKFKALLLLSRSPLA

-2057 EKSINSEVRGFSL
+2057 EKSINNEVRGFSL

-2115 ENQMLNDEIG
+2115 ESQMLNDEIG

-2143 HSQRVQADIILESD
+2143 HSQKVQADIILESD

-2246 EQVQRNMLHSLPVVQ
+2246 EQVQRNVLHSLPVVQ

-2281 GRTLKTAKSVE
+2281 GRTLKTAKAIE

-2353 TPYSAQKKKIQEQL
+2353 TPYSAQKKRIQEQL
-2367 DSVFKNNSPGEVDT
+2367 DSAFKNNSPGEVDT

-2396 CVRANSSEGSTL
+2396 CVRANSSEGS
-2408 AYVQASSTK
+2408 
-2417 GSIGFLASL
+2417 
-2426 QRLNVTITRARF
+2426 
-2438 SLFILGRLQTLMED
+2438 
-2452 KNWNHLIQ
+2452 
-2460 DAQKRGAIIRTTEK
+2460 
-2474 NYKKEALRILK
+2474 
-2485 LRPPGQP
+2485 
-2492 PAKGR
+2492 
-2497 TMTSPVVQAGSSSGK
+2497 
-2512 RSEPGNSGNS
+2512 
-2522 PRELAAGPG
+2522 
-2531 HAVPQ
+2531 
-2536 GSRGPTQPA
+2536 
-2545 GTPAADSNR
+2545 
-2554 SSAAASMGAPAA
+2554 
-2566 DSRRGSAPPYMGVP
+2566 
-2580 TADSNRG
+2580 
-2587 SAAASMGAP
+2587 
-2596 AADSRRG
+2596 
-2603 SAPPSMG
+2603 
-2610 AAAADSNRNSAAASV
+2610 
-2625 GAPAAGSNRSSAPAL
+2625 
-2640 SGPPAADSRRS
+2640 
-2651 STPAPPGAAAAD
+2651 
-2663 SRRSSAPALSGPPAA
+2663 
-2678 HSRRSSAPVP
+2678 
-2688 PGAAAADSRRSSAPP
+2688 
-2703 SMGTPAADSRR
+2703 
-2714 SSAPAP
+2714 
-2720 PGAAA
+2720 
-2725 ADSRRS
+2725 
-2731 SAPAPPGAAAA
+2731 
-2742 DSRRSSAPAP
+2742 
-2752 PGAAALAAMPEKPR
+2752 
-2766 DPRLASL
+2766 
-2773 ASRTE
+2773 
-2778 ARGKEQPLKDG
+2778 
-2789 PWSAQSNLGAAAQQ
+2789 
-2803 GLDVS
+2803 
-2808 SAARDQICRTENAKR
+2808 
-2823 TQQTAGQCNVLPTAP
+2823 
-2838 PTAQHEAEW
+2838 
-2847 RAAVAKSS
+2847 
-2855 SRAPSE
+2855 
-2861 GGQSSEWNRDS
+2861 
-2872 RGLSRRP
+2872 
-2879 SQEAPENTD
+2879 
-2888 SGSAKRRKIFP
+2888 

>member
-8 TQSGADT
+8 TPSGADT

-57 WLHEDLWDLETSRL
+57 RLHEDLWELETSRL

-85 DELFLIDEHGETPL
+85 DDELFLVDEHGETRL
-99 SGFVGPNFENNVR
+99 SGYVGPNFENNLR

-127 EKVSELCVEV
+127 KKVSELCVEV
-137 LCRMELSHDSFQV
+137 LCKMELSHDSFQV

-397 DIGRDLRVHHSTFL
+397 DIGRDMRVHHSTFL

-492 RCATL
+492 RSATL
-497 PSRAFTRCSEKAPGL
+497 PSRAFTRCSEKALGL
-512 CAKGSAPGSL
+512 CSKGSGPF

-539 LKEGYQLGQHALCK
+539 LKEGYQIGQHALCK

-574 SQETQELQTCLKQ
+574 SQEAQELQMCLKQ

-613 TLSIK
+613 TTSVK
-618 HERNVCDDGYKTSG
+618 HERNGCDDGHKTSG
-632 HERRDLHSP
+632 HEREDLYSP

-650 CQENPF
+650 CQENSSN
-656 QRRKNAWEEECRD
+656 RRKTAWEEECRD
-669 ACRSSTS
+669 ASGSSTS
-676 CTSTEGLLMNIKKE
+676 CTPTEGILMNIKKE
-690 PDDLAAQEFIFPQ
+690 PGDLTAQEFVFAQ
-703 NSLASKLCKKV
+703 NPLATKLCGKV
-714 QENRNSDLA
+714 KENRNHDLV
-723 AGKCSTGDDSN
+723 AGKCNTGDQCFNSN
-734 TQHSDFGRGRELDM
+734 IQHSDFRRGRELEM
-748 KCKAE
+748 KHRAE
-753 PKTPPYL
+753 LKTPLNL
-760 SAQTHVDS
+760 SAQTHLDS
-768 PSSGNCRSMQETS
+768 PSSKNCKSMQEAS
-781 ANRVFQS
+781 ANSVWQS
-788 RLMPTKQ
+788 RLVPTKQ
-795 VSREDSSDSSR
+795 VSKEASLDSSNSSR
-806 NEPGVQGKEDDSTLP
+806 NEPGVQGKENDSTLLLGCNDS
-821 SLKKVSSEEKSLL
+821 SLKKVSREEKSLM
-834 SFFKRNTNVET
+834 SFFRKNTNVQT

-851 NLNHLDKYDCKNQF
+851 NLNDLDKYDCKNQF
-865 LETSCRDNISTCG
+865 SETFCRDKISACG

-894 SVKCESSDRLFE
+894 SVKHESSDRLFE

-916 SVGKIEEDIV
+916 SAGKKEEDFV

-938 QIDRELSKLSLTAY
+938 QVDRELCKLSLAAY
-952 TKSVNFPVESLQESS
+952 AKSVNFPVASNQESS
-967 VCHNVSDIKRKV
+967 ACHNVSDIKRKV
-979 KGAVRSSNEGQSTK
+979 KGSVRSSNEGQSTR

-999 GRSNQVIVISDSS
+999 GPSNQVIVISDSS
-1012 DEERGVAD
+1012 DEEKSVAD
-1020 KVWQTKTKDENLFA
+1020 KEETKNKNENVCA
-1034 EESSTSSS
+1034 EQSSTSSS
-1042 ISDSDAKKESR
+1042 ISDSDTKRESKS
-1053 APGSPLLLD
+1053 PGSPMLLD

-1074 ADVFSA
+1074 AEVFSA

-1086 YAVEATQEYKQDHVS
+1086 YAVEATQEYKQDRAS
-1101 PAAEMSNSD
+1101 PAETSNSD
-1110 DCLNDNLNDWGYDLH
+1110 DCLNDNLNAWGYDLP
-1125 YFSDDATEEA
+1125 YFSDDSMEEA
-1135 ASSIEKQTGDTSHQ
+1135 VNSIEKQAEDTSHQ
-1149 KEADDT
+1149 KEANDK
-1155 KEATNSALEESVGK
+1155 KEATDSTLEESVGN
-1169 EDAKGQLEKC
+1169 EDAKDQLEKC
-1179 ADKGTAKGFTLDLK
+1179 TDKGTAKGFTLDSK
-1193 LPEPK
+1193 APEPR
-1198 ASTSSI
+1198 ASTSPI

-1211 LKKNSTS
+1211 FKKNSTS
-1218 PRKII
+1218 PRKTT
-1223 AKCKSALVV
+1223 AKCKLALAV
-1232 QRSPKKPPLVKTAK
+1232 QRSPKKPPVVKAAK

-1253 TTERSQPGRSMP
+1253 MTERSQPGRSMP
-1265 AVVPPRKVR
+1265 AVVPPRKIR
-1274 QSPAPTSTVEKLGLK
+1274 QSPAPASTVEKLGLK

-1297 LSQPSLE
+1297 LSQRSLE
-1304 SLAQLRSHGKAAGR
+1304 SLALLRSHGKAAGR
-1318 IGVAQKRRTKQIEPQ
+1318 IGVAQKKRTKQIEAQ
-1333 CLSVKR
+1333 RLSVKY
-1339 NKKLLVCQERQYL
+1339 NKKLLICQDRHYPRQT
-1352 RQARP
+1352 RP
-1357 KRSMKNS
+1357 KRSLKNS
-1364 ALSLE
+1364 AGSSE
-1369 SRSKVTK
+1369 SRNKVTK
-1376 VCAKPV
+1376 ACARTV
-1382 EQKPRT
+1382 EQKPQK

-1393 IKESVENQREK
+1393 LKDSIGNQREK
-1404 KREETACPSASE
+1404 KREEAACPSTSE
-1416 RKFENFSVEEVAS
+1416 RKLESLSVEEVAS
-1429 ASEMPHSSDWNR
+1429 ASKMPRSSDWNR
-1441 KWEGNSVVVPPVPM
+1441 KWEGGNSVVVPPVSM
-1455 DSGLSSTALG
+1455 DSSRSSTALE
-1465 DEEDESS
+1465 DDKDESS
-1472 GKGCTVLPECEM
+1472 GKGCTVLPECEV

-1499 EGDDNLFL
+1499 DGDDNLFL
-1507 TQLDPVDMELCS
+1507 TQLDPVDMDLCS
-1519 QEESVQDAATGSV
+1519 EEESVQDAAIGSK

-1540 ESLRQNEPSAVVK
+1540 ESLQQKEPSAVVK
-1553 CKEKDCMEQVEKPG
+1553 CKDKDCMEQVEKPG
-1567 EYCSKHP
+1567 EYCSKH
-1574 TTSPGPDHVFAKP
+1574 TAISPAADHVFAKP
-1587 SLPPPKIRKPSTTK
+1587 SLLPPKIRKPSTTK

-1614 SKDLEDGRKLP
+1614 SKDLEDVRKLP
-1625 PPSKSKVNAAK
+1625 PPSKSKVNAVK
-1636 AVVVRPPPY
+1636 LAVARPPLC
-1645 PKPAPAGNPPCTSPS
+1645 PKPAPAGNPTCKSSS

-1670 SNVLQLQNRRYEN
+1670 SNVLQSQNRHYDN

-1698 FLGAQQRDYSIF
+1698 FLGTQQRDYSIF
-1710 VNQVLKWTY
+1710 VNQVLTWTY
-1719 EMFANFSL
+1719 EMFANFNF
-1727 FGTPDNLLHSIVASV
+1727 FGTPNNLLQSIVASV
-1742 PVHFQGYNEYFNTFF
+1742 PVQFQGYNDYFNTFF

-1771 WVENQKVR
+1771 WVENQKAK
-1779 EKSYCFYLEN
+1779 EKSYCFYLQS

-1822 VVHKEKDTFGEDSGM
+1822 VVHKEKDTFGEESGM
-1837 ESHIVNHVGLVTR
+1837 ENHIVNHVGLVTR
-1850 FSRASGYANRQKEQQ
+1850 FSRASGYGNRQKEQQ

-1898 RKFKGLLLLSRSPLA
+1898 REFKALLLLSRSPLA

-1990 RENTRNEKTAR
+1990 RENTRNDKTAGN
-2001 KKNSKIKPNRF
+2001 KNSKIKPNRF

-2024 LMKKIIIAF
+2024 LMKKIIVAF

-2057 EKSINSEVRGFSL
+2057 EKSINNEVRGFSL

-2115 ENQMLNDEIG
+2115 EVCVFVQMLNDEIG

-2143 HSQRVQADIILESD
+2143 HSQKVQADIILESD

-2183 SCVIVDEAGQ
+2183 SCVIVDEVRQ

-2246 EQVQRNMLHSLPVVQ
+2246 EQVQRNVLRSLPVVQ

-2281 GRTLKTAKSVE
+2281 GRTLKTAKAIE

-2367 DSVFKNNSPGEVDT
+2367 DSVFRNNSPGEVDT

-2396 CVRANSSEGSTL
+2396 CVRANSSEGSTP
-2408 AYVQASSTK
+2408 AYVQANSTK

-2492 PAKGR
+2492 P
-2497 TMTSPVVQAGSSSGK
+2497 
-2512 RSEPGNSGNS
+2512 
-2522 PRELAAGPG
+2522 
-2531 HAVPQ
+2531 
-2536 GSRGPTQPA
+2536 
-2545 GTPAADSNR
+2545 
-2554 SSAAASMGAPAA
+2554 
-2566 DSRRGSAPPYMGVP
+2566 
-2580 TADSNRG
+2580 
-2587 SAAASMGAP
+2587 
-2596 AADSRRG
+2596 
-2603 SAPPSMG
+2603 
-2610 AAAADSNRNSAAASV
+2610 
-2625 GAPAAGSNRSSAPAL
+2625 
-2640 SGPPAADSRRS
+2640 
-2651 STPAPPGAAAAD
+2651 
-2663 SRRSSAPALSGPPAA
+2663 
-2678 HSRRSSAPVP
+2678 
-2688 PGAAAADSRRSSAPP
+2688 
-2703 SMGTPAADSRR
+2703 
-2714 SSAPAP
+2714 
-2720 PGAAA
+2720 
-2725 ADSRRS
+2725 
-2731 SAPAPPGAAAA
+2731 
-2742 DSRRSSAPAP
+2742 
-2752 PGAAALAAMPEKPR
+2752 
-2766 DPRLASL
+2766 
-2773 ASRTE
+2773 
-2778 ARGKEQPLKDG
+2778 
-2789 PWSAQSNLGAAAQQ
+2789 
-2803 GLDVS
+2803 
-2808 SAARDQICRTENAKR
+2808 
-2823 TQQTAGQCNVLPTAP
+2823 
-2838 PTAQHEAEW
+2838 
-2847 RAAVAKSS
+2847 
-2855 SRAPSE
+2855 
-2861 GGQSSEWNRDS
+2861 
-2872 RGLSRRP
+2872 
-2879 SQEAPENTD
+2879 
-2888 SGSAKRRKIFP
+2888 

>member
-28 QEDFEGSNDDLCY
+28 QEDFEGASDDLCY

-57 WLHEDLWDLETSRL
+57 RLHKDLWDLETSRL

-85 DELFLIDEHGETPL
+85 DDELFLIDEHGETRL
-99 SGFVGPNFENNVR
+99 SGYVGPNFENNLR

-127 EKVSELCVEV
+127 KKVSELCVEV
-137 LCRMELSHDSFQV
+137 LCRMELGHDSFQV

-223 LLPAH
+223 LLPSH

-397 DIGRDLRVHHSTFL
+397 DIGRDMRVHHSTFL

-446 IERIQQCD
+446 IERLQQCD

-512 CAKGSAPGSL
+512 CVKGVGSF

-539 LKEGYQLGQHALCK
+539 LKEGYQIGQHALCK

-587 VIRSIKGKALSTS
+587 VIRSIKGKALSAS

-613 TLSIK
+613 AISIK
-618 HERNVCDDGYKTSG
+618 HERNACDDGYKTSG
-632 HERRDLHSP
+632 HEREDLYSP

-656 QRRKNAWEEECRD
+656 HRRKNAWEEECRD
-669 ACRSSTS
+669 ASRSSTS
-676 CTSTEGLLMNIKKE
+676 CMSTEGLLMNIKKE
-690 PDDLAAQEFIFPQ
+690 PDDLTAQECVFPQ
-703 NSLASKLCKKV
+703 NSLTTKVGGKV
-714 QENRNSDLA
+714 QENRNYDLV
-723 AGKCSTGDDSN
+723 AGKCDTDDQCFNSN
-734 TQHSDFGRGRELDM
+734 AQHSDFRRGRELEL
-748 KCKAE
+748 KHKAE
-753 PKTPPYL
+753 LKTPPCL
-760 SAQTHVDS
+760 SAQTHFES
-768 PSSGNCRSMQETS
+768 PSSRNCKSMQETS
-781 ANRVFQS
+781 VNSVVQS
-788 RLMPTKQ
+788 RLVPTKQ
-795 VSREDSSDSSR
+795 ASKEASLDSSDSSR
-806 NEPGVQGKEDDSTLP
+806 NEPGVQGKEDDSTLLLGRNDT
-821 SLKKVSSEEKSLL
+821 SLKKVSTEEKSGSSLM
-834 SFFKRNTNVET
+834 SFFKKKTNMQT

-851 NLNHLDKYDCKNQF
+851 NLNDLDKYDCKNQ
-865 LETSCRDNISTCG
+865 LSETFCRDKISAYG

-887 RDMIRPL
+887 RDVIRPL
-894 SVKCESSDRLFE
+894 SVKRESSDRLLE

-916 SVGKIEEDIV
+916 SVGKKEEDFV

-938 QIDRELSKLSLTAY
+938 QVDRELSKLSLAAY
-952 TKSVNFPVESLQESS
+952 AKSVNFSPVSSQESS
-967 VCHNVSDIKRKV
+967 GYHSVSDIRRKV
-979 KGAVRSSNEGQSTK
+979 KGSVRTSNEGQSAR
-993 CPSGAG
+993 CPGDADG
-999 GRSNQVIVISDSS
+999 PNNQVIIISDSS
-1012 DEERGVAD
+1012 DEEKSVSD
-1020 KVWQTKTKDENLFA
+1020 KEETKTKNENVCA
-1034 EESSTSSS
+1034 EQSSTSSS
-1042 ISDSDAKKESR
+1042 ISDSDTKRESK
-1053 APGSPLLLD
+1053 SPASPMLLD
-1062 DCDSQYFEFETE
+1062 ECDSQYFEFETDGE
-1074 ADVFSA
+1074 VFSA

-1086 YAVEATQEYKQDHVS
+1086 YAVETTQEYKQDHVS
-1101 PAAEMSNSD
+1101 PAAESSNSD
-1110 DCLNDNLNDWGYDLH
+1110 DFLNNDLNYLGYDLC
-1125 YFSDDATEEA
+1125 YLSDDTMEEA
-1135 ASSIEKQTGDTSHQ
+1135 ASSIEKQTEGISHQ

-1155 KEATNSALEESVGK
+1155 KEATNSTLQESVSK
-1169 EDAKGQLEKC
+1169 EEAKGQLEKC
-1179 ADKGTAKGFTLDLK
+1179 ADKGTAESFTVDSK
-1193 LPEPK
+1193 LPEPR
-1198 ASTSSI
+1198 ASTSPI

-1218 PRKII
+1218 PQKTT
-1223 AKCKSALVV
+1223 AKCKSAPAV
-1232 QRSPKKPPLVKTAK
+1232 QRSPKKPLVVKTAR

-1253 TTERSQPGRSMP
+1253 TAERSQPGRSLP

-1274 QSPAPTSTVEKLGLK
+1274 QSPAPASTVEKLGLK

-1304 SLAQLRSHGKAAGR
+1304 SVARLRSHGKAAGR
-1318 IGVAQKRRTKQIEPQ
+1318 IGVAQKKKTKQIEAQ
-1333 CLSVKR
+1333 RLSVKH
-1339 NKKLLVCQERQYL
+1339 NKKLLICQDRQYL
-1352 RQARP
+1352 RQTRP
-1357 KRSMKNS
+1357 KRSVRNS
-1364 ALSLE
+1364 AGSLE
-1369 SRSKVTK
+1369 SRNKLTK
-1376 VCAKPV
+1376 ACAKPV
-1382 EQKPRT
+1382 EQKPQS
-1388 FELAA
+1388 FELASA
-1393 IKESVENQREK
+1393 KESVENQREK
-1404 KREETACPSASE
+1404 KREETACLSASA
-1416 RKFENFSVEEVAS
+1416 RKFESLSVEEVAG
-1429 ASEMPHSSDWNR
+1429 ASKMLHSSDWNR
-1441 KWEGNSVVVPPVPM
+1441 KWEGNTEVVPPAPM
-1455 DSGLSSTALG
+1455 DSSLFSPALG
-1465 DEEDESS
+1465 DDKDESS
-1472 GKGCTVLPECEM
+1472 GKSCAVLPECEP

-1519 QEESVQDAATGSV
+1519 QEESVEDAAVGSK
-1532 TPEEMDVD
+1532 TPEDMDVD
-1540 ESLRQNEPSAVVK
+1540 ESLQQNEPSAVMK
-1553 CKEKDCMEQVEKPG
+1553 CKYKDCMEKVEKPG
-1567 EYCSKHP
+1567 EYCSKH
-1574 TTSPGPDHVFAKP
+1574 TATSPGPEHVFAKP
-1587 SLPPPKIRKPSTTK
+1587 SLLPPKIRKPSTTK

-1614 SKDLEDGRKLP
+1614 SKDLEDVRKLP
-1625 PPSKSKVNAAK
+1625 PPSKSKVSVAK
-1636 AVVVRPPPY
+1636 PAVVRPPPC
-1645 PKPAPAGNPPCTSPS
+1645 PKPAPVGNPTCKSPS

-1670 SNVLQLQNRRYEN
+1670 NNVLQSQNRHYDN

-1719 EMFANFSL
+1719 EMFANFSH
-1727 FGTPDNLLHSIVASV
+1727 FGTPNNLLQSIVASV
-1742 PVHFQGYNEYFNTFF
+1742 PVQFQGYNDYFNTFF

-1779 EKSYCFYLEN
+1779 EKSYCFYLQN

-1822 VVHKEKDTFGEDSGM
+1822 VVHKEKDTFGEESGM
-1837 ESHIVNHVGLVTR
+1837 ENHIVNHVGLVTR

-1865 TACHLTVQT
+1865 TTCHLTVQT

-2057 EKSINSEVRGFSL
+2057 EKSINNEVRGFSL

-2115 ENQMLNDEIG
+2115 EVARLSQVLNDEIG
-2125 RLAKERQQLAS
+2125 RLAKERQELAS

-2143 HSQRVQADIILESD
+2143 HSQKVQADIILESD

-2220 PTVKSVKAQQYGYDQ
+2220 PTVKSVV
-2235 SLMARLQRHLE
+2235 S
-2246 EQVQRNMLHSLPVVQ
+2246 VQ
-2261 LTVQYRMHP
+2261 
-2270 DICLFPSNYVY
+2270 
-2281 GRTLKTAKSVE
+2281 
-2292 ENRCSSEWPFQPY
+2292 
-2305 LIFDVADGREE
+2305 
-2316 RDNDSYSNP
+2316 
-2325 REVKLVMELIRTI
+2325 
-2338 KEKRKDLGLRRIGII
+2338 
-2353 TPYSAQKKKIQEQL
+2353 
-2367 DSVFKNNSPGEVDT
+2367 
-2381 VDAFQG
+2381 
-2387 REKDCIIVS
+2387 
-2396 CVRANSSEGSTL
+2396 
-2408 AYVQASSTK
+2408 
-2417 GSIGFLASL
+2417 
-2426 QRLNVTITRARF
+2426 
-2438 SLFILGRLQTLMED
+2438 
-2452 KNWNHLIQ
+2452 
-2460 DAQKRGAIIRTTEK
+2460 
-2474 NYKKEALRILK
+2474 
-2485 LRPPGQP
+2485 
-2492 PAKGR
+2492 
-2497 TMTSPVVQAGSSSGK
+2497 
-2512 RSEPGNSGNS
+2512 
-2522 PRELAAGPG
+2522 
-2531 HAVPQ
+2531 
-2536 GSRGPTQPA
+2536 
-2545 GTPAADSNR
+2545 
-2554 SSAAASMGAPAA
+2554 
-2566 DSRRGSAPPYMGVP
+2566 
-2580 TADSNRG
+2580 
-2587 SAAASMGAP
+2587 
-2596 AADSRRG
+2596 
-2603 SAPPSMG
+2603 
-2610 AAAADSNRNSAAASV
+2610 
-2625 GAPAAGSNRSSAPAL
+2625 
-2640 SGPPAADSRRS
+2640 
-2651 STPAPPGAAAAD
+2651 
-2663 SRRSSAPALSGPPAA
+2663 
-2678 HSRRSSAPVP
+2678 
-2688 PGAAAADSRRSSAPP
+2688 
-2703 SMGTPAADSRR
+2703 
-2714 SSAPAP
+2714 
-2720 PGAAA
+2720 
-2725 ADSRRS
+2725 
-2731 SAPAPPGAAAA
+2731 
-2742 DSRRSSAPAP
+2742 
-2752 PGAAALAAMPEKPR
+2752 
-2766 DPRLASL
+2766 
-2773 ASRTE
+2773 
-2778 ARGKEQPLKDG
+2778 
-2789 PWSAQSNLGAAAQQ
+2789 
-2803 GLDVS
+2803 
-2808 SAARDQICRTENAKR
+2808 
-2823 TQQTAGQCNVLPTAP
+2823 
-2838 PTAQHEAEW
+2838 
-2847 RAAVAKSS
+2847 
-2855 SRAPSE
+2855 
-2861 GGQSSEWNRDS
+2861 
-2872 RGLSRRP
+2872 
-2879 SQEAPENTD
+2879 
-2888 SGSAKRRKIFP
+2888 

>member
-1 MSTCRWC
+1 
-8 TQSGADT
+8 
-15 TEFLKHYAAQRLS
+15 
-28 QEDFEGSNDDLCY
+28 
-41 CLECVVEYHKA
+41 
-52 REECP
+52 
-57 WLHEDLWDLETSRL
+57 
-71 VAHMEKSMNEETGE
+71 
-85 DELFLIDEHGETPL
+85 
-99 SGFVGPNFENNVR
+99 
-112 VPLLEILKYPYLLLH
+112 
-127 EKVSELCVEV
+127 
-137 LCRMELSHDSFQV
+137 
-150 FEKYPGI
+150 
-157 YLFLVH
+157 
-163 PNEVIR
+163 
-169 RWAILTAR
+169 
-177 NLGKVDR
+177 
-184 DDYYDL
+184 
-190 EEVLTCLFKVIE
+190 
-202 LGLFENP
+202 
-209 DIYSSSMFEKGKLI
+209 
-223 LLPAH
+223 
-228 LYDTANYKNY
+228 
-238 WLGICML
+238 
-245 LSVLE
+245 
-250 EQAMDSL
+250 
-257 LLGPDKQND
+257 
-266 FMQSILHTMEKEAAD
+266 
-281 DSTDP
+281 
-286 FWPALHCFMV
+286 MV

-512 CAKGSAPGSL
+512 CAKGSAPGSF

-539 LKEGYQLGQHALCK
+539 LKEGYQIGQHALCK

-587 VIRSIKGKALSTS
+587 VIRSIKGKSLSTS

-613 TLSIK
+613 TLSLK

-650 CQENPF
+650 CQESLF

-703 NSLASKLCKKV
+703 NSLASKVCKKV

-723 AGKCSTGDDSN
+723 AGKCNMGNECFNSN
-734 TQHSDFGRGRELDM
+734 MQHSDFRRGRELDM
-748 KCKAE
+748 KYKAE

-760 SAQTHVDS
+760 SAQTQVDS
-768 PSSGNCRSMQETS
+768 LSSGNCRSMQETS
-781 ANRVFQS
+781 ASSVFQS
-788 RLMPTKQ
+788 RLMPTKE
-795 VSREDSSDSSR
+795 VCREDSSNSSR
-806 NEPGVQGKEDDSTLP
+806 SEPGVPGKEDDSTLP
-821 SLKKVSSEEKSLL
+821 SLKKASTEEKSGSLL
-834 SFFKRNTNVET
+834 VSFFTRNTTVQT

-851 NLNHLDKYDCKNQF
+851 DLNHLDKYDCKNQF
-865 LETSCRDNISTCG
+865 LETSCRDNISACG

-916 SVGKIEEDIV
+916 SVGKKEDDFV
-926 KTVSKDDALSDS
+926 KTVSKDDVSSDS
-938 QIDRELSKLSLTAY
+938 QIDRELSKLSLVAY
-952 TKSVNFPVESLQESS
+952 TKSVNFPVESMQESS

-993 CPSGAG
+993 CVSGAG

-1012 DEERGVAD
+1012 DEEKGVAD
-1020 KVWQTKTKDENLFA
+1020 KVWQTKTKNENLFA

-1042 ISDSDAKKESR
+1042 ISDSDTKRESR
-1053 APGSPLLLD
+1053 PPGSPLLLD

-1086 YAVEATQEYKQDHVS
+1086 YAVETTQECKQDHVS
-1101 PAAEMSNSD
+1101 PAAETSNSG

-1125 YFSDDATEEA
+1125 YFSDDAAEEA

-1179 ADKGTAKGFTLDLK
+1179 ADKGTAKGFTPDLK

-1198 ASTSSI
+1198 ASTSPI

-1218 PRKII
+1218 PRKTT
-1223 AKCKSALVV
+1223 AKCKSALAV

-1253 TTERSQPGRSMP
+1253 TTERSQPGRLMP

-1352 RQARP
+1352 RQTRP
-1357 KRSMKNS
+1357 KRSLKNS
-1364 ALSLE
+1364 AGCSE
-1369 SRSKVTK
+1369 SRNKVTK

-1382 EQKPRT
+1382 EQKPRS

-1416 RKFENFSVEEVAS
+1416 RKLENFSVEEVAS
-1429 ASEMPHSSDWNR
+1429 ASEMPRSSDWIR

-1465 DEEDESS
+1465 DAKDESS

-1519 QEESVQDAATGSV
+1519 QEESVQDAATGSK

-1553 CKEKDCMEQVEKPG
+1553 CKDKDCMEQVEKPE
-1567 EYCSKHP
+1567 EYCSKHAA
-1574 TTSPGPDHVFAKP
+1574 TSPGPDHVFAKP

-1601 IFSSASSSRNAAF
+1601 IFSAASSSRNAAF

-1636 AVVVRPPPY
+1636 AMVVRPPPH
-1645 PKPAPAGNPPCTSPS
+1645 PKPAPAGNPPCRSPS

-1670 SNVLQLQNRRYEN
+1670 SNVLQLQNKRYEN

-1771 WVENQKVR
+1771 WIENQKVR

-2115 ENQMLNDEIG
+2115 ESQMLNDEIG

-2136 QLKEVRG
+2136 QLKEARG
-2143 HSQRVQADIILESD
+2143 HSQKVQADIILESD

-2408 AYVQASSTK
+2408 AHVQASSTK

-2460 DAQKRGAIIRTTEK
+2460 DAQKRGAIVRTTEK

-2492 PAKGR
+2492 PAKGGM
-2497 TMTSPVVQAGSSSGK
+2497 MTSPVVQAGSSSGK

-2554 SSAAASMGAPAA
+2554 GSAAASMGAPAA
-2566 DSRRGSAPPYMGVP
+2566 DSRRGSAPASMGAP
-2580 TADSNRG
+2580 AADSRRGSAPASMGAPAADSRRGSAPASMGAPAADSRRGSAPASMGAPAADSRRGSAPASMGAPAADSRRGSAPLCMGAPAADSNRGNAAASMGAPAADSRRGSAPASMGAPAADSNRG
-2587 SAAASMGAP
+2587 SAPASVGAAAVGSNRGSAAASMGTAAADSRRGSAPASMGAPAADSRRGSAPASMGAPAADSRRGSAPASMGAPAADSRRGSAPASMGAP

-2610 AAAADSNRNSAAASV
+2610 A
-2625 GAPAAGSNRSSAPAL
+2625 
-2640 SGPPAADSRRS
+2640 PAADSRRS
-2651 STPAPPGAAAAD
+2651 STPASVGAAAVGSNRGSAAASMGTAAADSRRGSAPPSMGAPAAD
-2663 SRRSSAPALSGPPAA
+2663 SRRSSTPAFMAAPAAD
-2678 HSRRSSAPVP
+2678 SRRGSAPAST
-2688 PGAAAADSRRSSAPP
+2688 GAAAADSN
-2703 SMGTPAADSRR
+2703 R

-2731 SAPAPPGAAAA
+2731 SAPAP
-2742 DSRRSSAPAP
+2742 S
-2752 PGAAALAAMPEKPR
+2752 GAAALAAMPEKPR

-2778 ARGKEQPLKDG
+2778 AKGKEQPLKDS
-2789 PWSAQSNLGAAAQQ
+2789 PRSAQSNPGATAQQ

-2808 SAARDQICRTENAKR
+2808 SAARNQICRTENAKR
-2823 TQQTAGQCNVLPTAP
+2823 AQQTAGQCNVLPTAP
-2838 PTAQHEAEW
+2838 HTAQREAER
-2847 RAAVAKSS
+2847 RAAVAKSG

-2861 GGQSSEWNRDS
+2861 GGQSSEWNKDS

>member
-1 MSTCRWC
+1 
-8 TQSGADT
+8 
-15 TEFLKHYAAQRLS
+15 
-28 QEDFEGSNDDLCY
+28 
-41 CLECVVEYHKA
+41 
-52 REECP
+52 
-57 WLHEDLWDLETSRL
+57 
-71 VAHMEKSMNEETGE
+71 
-85 DELFLIDEHGETPL
+85 
-99 SGFVGPNFENNVR
+99 
-112 VPLLEILKYPYLLLH
+112 
-127 EKVSELCVEV
+127 
-137 LCRMELSHDSFQV
+137 
-150 FEKYPGI
+150 
-157 YLFLVH
+157 
-163 PNEVIR
+163 
-169 RWAILTAR
+169 
-177 NLGKVDR
+177 
-184 DDYYDL
+184 
-190 EEVLTCLFKVIE
+190 
-202 LGLFENP
+202 
-209 DIYSSSMFEKGKLI
+209 
-223 LLPAH
+223 
-228 LYDTANYKNY
+228 
-238 WLGICML
+238 
-245 LSVLE
+245 
-250 EQAMDSL
+250 
-257 LLGPDKQND
+257 
-266 FMQSILHTMEKEAAD
+266 
-281 DSTDP
+281 
-286 FWPALHCFMV
+286 
-296 ILDQLGSKVWGQL
+296 
-309 IDPVQ
+309 
-314 AFQTIINS
+314 
-322 VSYNNEIKN
+322 
-331 IRSSF
+331 
-336 RRTKSEPESDYG
+336 
-348 DDMISCSQIVYNYNT
+348 
-363 EKPQKDTGWKAAI
+363 
-376 CPEYCPNMYEDM
+376 MYEDM

-397 DIGRDLRVHHSTFL
+397 DIGRDMRVHHSTFL

-438 CSEIKDIL
+438 CSEIKEIL
-446 IERIQQCD
+446 IERFQECD

-512 CAKGSAPGSL
+512 FAKGSAAGSL

-539 LKEGYQLGQHALCK
+539 LKEGYQIGQHALCK

-574 SQETQELQTCLKQ
+574 SQETQELQMCLKQ

-600 LAGGSSSNSTALP
+600 LAAGSSSSSTALP
-613 TLSIK
+613 SVSTK

-632 HERRDLHSP
+632 HERRDLCSP
-641 FVMSKEGRD
+641 FVVSKEGRD

-656 QRRKNAWEEECRD
+656 HRRKNAWEEECRD

-676 CTSTEGLLMNIKKE
+676 CTSTEGLLMSIKKE
-690 PDDLAAQEFIFPQ
+690 SNDLTGQEFVFPQ
-703 NSLASKLCKKV
+703 NSLATKVSGKV
-714 QENRNSDLA
+714 QENRSSDLVA
-723 AGKCSTGDDSN
+723 RKCNTDDQCFNSN
-734 TQHSDFGRGRELDM
+734 TEHSDFRRGRDLDSAL
-748 KCKAE
+748 CFTS
-753 PKTPPYL
+753 KTPPYL
-760 SAQTHVDS
+760 SAHTHLDS
-768 PSSGNCRSMQETS
+768 PSSRSCKSMQEAS
-781 ANRVFQS
+781 ANSVFQS
-788 RLMPTKQ
+788 KLVPTKQ
-795 VSREDSSDSSR
+795 VSKEASLDSSNSSR
-806 NEPGVQGKEDDSTLP
+806 NEAGMQGKEDNSSLLLGHNDT
-821 SLKKVSSEEKSLL
+821 SLKKVSTEEKSGPSPL
-834 SFFKRNTNVET
+834 SFFKRSTNVQT

-851 NLNHLDKYDCKNQF
+851 NLNDSDKYDCKNQF
-865 LETSCRDNISTCG
+865 SETSCRDKISACG

-887 RDMIRPL
+887 RDVIRPL
-894 SVKCESSDRLFE
+894 SVKHESSDRLFE
-906 FSEYFKRENS
+906 FSEYFRRENS
-916 SVGKIEEDIV
+916 SAGKKEENFV
-926 KTVSKDDALSDS
+926 EMVSKDDDLSDS
-938 QIDRELSKLSLTAY
+938 QVDRELSNLSLAAY
-952 TKSVNFPVESLQESS
+952 AKSLNFPIASNQESS

-979 KGAVRSSNEGQSTK
+979 KGSVRSSNEGQSTK
-993 CPSGAG
+993 CPSGDD
-999 GRSNQVIVISDSS
+999 RPSNQVIVISDSS
-1012 DEERGVAD
+1012 DEEKGVAE
-1020 KVWQTKTKDENLFA
+1020 KEEAKTKNENVCV
-1034 EESSTSSS
+1034 EPSSTSSS
-1042 ISDSDAKKESR
+1042 TSDSDTKRESKS
-1053 APGSPLLLD
+1053 PGSPLLLD
-1062 DCDSQYFEFETE
+1062 DCESQYFEFETE
-1074 ADVFSA
+1074 DEVFSA

-1086 YAVEATQEYKQDHVS
+1086 YAVEATQEYKQDRVS
-1101 PAAEMSNSD
+1101 PAPETSNAD
-1110 DCLNDNLNDWGYDLH
+1110 DCQNDNLNDWGYDVP
-1125 YFSDDATEEA
+1125 YFSDDAMEEA
-1135 ASSIEKQTGDTSHQ
+1135 ASSIEKQTEDTSYQ
-1149 KEADDT
+1149 KEAGDT
-1155 KEATNSALEESVGK
+1155 KEATDSTLEESVGK
-1169 EDAKGQLEKC
+1169 EEAKGQLEKC
-1179 ADKGTAKGFTLDLK
+1179 ADKDTAKGFTLDSK
-1193 LPEPK
+1193 VPEPT
-1198 ASTSSI
+1198 ASTSPI

-1211 LKKNSTS
+1211 QKKKSTS
-1218 PRKII
+1218 PLKTT
-1223 AKCKSALVV
+1223 AKCKSALAV
-1232 QRSPKKPPLVKTAK
+1232 QRSPKKPPVVKTAK
-1246 NKTPLQS
+1246 NKTPLPS
-1253 TTERSQPGRSMP
+1253 TTERSQHGRLMP

-1274 QSPAPTSTVEKLGLK
+1274 QSPAPASTAEKLGLK

-1304 SLAQLRSHGKAAGR
+1304 SLALLRSHGKAAGR
-1318 IGVAQKRRTKQIEPQ
+1318 IGVTQKKRTKQIEAQ
-1333 CLSVKR
+1333 RLSVKG
-1339 NKKLLVCQERQYL
+1339 NKKLLACQDRQYL
-1352 RQARP
+1352 RP
-1357 KRSMKNS
+1357 KRSVKKS
-1364 ALSLE
+1364 AGSSE
-1369 SRSKVTK
+1369 SRNKVTK
-1376 VCAKPV
+1376 MCAKPV
-1382 EQKPRT
+1382 EQKPQSL
-1388 FELAA
+1388 ELAA

-1404 KREETACPSASE
+1404 KREEAACPSASE
-1416 RKFENFSVEEVAS
+1416 RKFESLSVEEVAN
-1429 ASEMPHSSDWNR
+1429 ASKMPRSSDWNS

-1455 DSGLSSTALG
+1455 DSSLSSTALEG
-1465 DEEDESS
+1465 DKDESS

-1484 KTSKQNGCKSDESSD
+1484 KPLKQNGCKSDESSD

-1519 QEESVQDAATGSV
+1519 QEESVPDAALGAK

-1540 ESLRQNEPSAVVK
+1540 ESLQQNGVSAVVK
-1553 CKEKDCMEQVEKPG
+1553 CKDKDCMEQVEKPG

-1574 TTSPGPDHVFAKP
+1574 TTSPGADHVFAKP
-1587 SLPPPKIRKPSTTK
+1587 ALPPPKIPKPSTTK

-1614 SKDLEDGRKLP
+1614 SKDLEDGRKFP

-1636 AVVVRPPPY
+1636 LAVVRPPLY
-1645 PKPAPAGNPPCTSPS
+1645 PKPAPAGNPTCKSPS
-1660 FSNVPQPLSS
+1660 FQPLSS
-1670 SNVLQLQNRRYEN
+1670 SNVLQSQNKHYDN
-1683 ASNISRGPGRETYSS
+1683 ASNISRGPGRETSSS
-1698 FLGAQQRDYSIF
+1698 FLGQQRDYSIF
-1710 VNQVLKWTY
+1710 VNQVLKWTC
-1719 EMFANFSL
+1719 EMFENFSY
-1727 FGTPDNLLHSIVASV
+1727 FGTPNHLLQTIVAAV
-1742 PVHFQGYNEYFNTFF
+1742 PPHFQGYNEYFDTFF

-1779 EKSYCFYLEN
+1779 EKGYYFYLEN

-1822 VVHKEKDTFGEDSGM
+1822 KVHKEKDTFGEESGM
-1837 ESHIVNHVGLVTR
+1837 EYHTVNHVGLVTR
-1850 FSRASGYANRQKEQQ
+1850 FARSSGCANRQKEQQ

-1874 RGNLSFFIHKQ
+1874 QGNLSFFIHKQ

-1898 RKFKGLLLLSRSPLA
+1898 RKFKGLLLLSRSPLLR
-1913 KPIINPSYNDF
+1913 PIINPSYNDF
-1924 CPRDLPVASGSAAS
+1924 CPRDLPVASGSAVS

-2051 LVRLGA
+2051 LVRLGP
-2057 EKSINSEVRGFSL
+2057 EKSINNEVRGFSL

-2115 ENQMLNDEIG
+2115 ESQMLNDEIG

-2136 QLKEVRG
+2136 QLKEVRV
-2143 HSQRVQADIILESD
+2143 HSQKVQADIILESD

-2235 SLMARLQRHLE
+2235 SLMARLQKHLE

-2281 GRTLKTAKSVE
+2281 GRTLKTAKAIE

-2367 DSVFKNNSPGEVDT
+2367 DSAFKNNSPGEVDT

-2396 CVRANSSEGSTL
+2396 CVRANSSEGSAPPRL
-2408 AYVQASSTK
+2408 QASSTK

-2438 SLFILGRLQTLMED
+2438 SLFILGRLQTLMGDE
-2452 KNWNHLIQ
+2452 NWNHLIQ

-2492 PAKGR
+2492 PPKGG
-2497 TMTSPVVQAGSSSGK
+2497 TMTSPVVQAASSSGK

-2522 PRELAAGPG
+2522 PREVAAGPG
-2531 HAVPQ
+2531 HAMPQ

-2545 GTPAADSNR
+2545 GTAAADSSRGSAPASVGAPAADSR
-2554 SSAAASMGAPAA
+2554 RGSAPAAMGAPAA
-2566 DSRRGSAPPYMGVP
+2566 DSRRGSAPAAMGAP
-2580 TADSNRG
+2580 AADSRRVN
-2587 SAAASMGAP
+2587 APAVMGAP

-2603 SAPPSMG
+2603 SAP
-2610 AAAADSNRNSAAASV
+2610 ASV
-2625 GAPAAGSNRSSAPAL
+2625 GAG
-2640 SGPPAADSRRS
+2640 AADSRRV
-2651 STPAPPGAAAAD
+2651 
-2663 SRRSSAPALSGPPAA
+2663 SAPAAM
-2678 HSRRSSAPVP
+2678 
-2688 PGAAAADSRRSSAPP
+2688 GA
-2703 SMGTPAADSRR
+2703 PAADSRR

-2720 PGAAA
+2720 SGTPA
-2725 ADSRRS
+2725 ADSRRVNAPTSVGAGAADSRSS
-2731 SAPAPPGAAAA
+2731 SAPAPSGTPSA
-2742 DSRRSSAPAP
+2742 DPTRGSSAPAP
-2752 PGAAALAAMPEKPR
+2752 SGTPCADPRRGSSAPAPSGTPCADPRRGSSAPSPSGAAALGAIAEKPR

-2773 ASRTE
+2773 ASRAE
-2778 ARGKEQPLKDG
+2778 AKGKEQPL
-2789 PWSAQSNLGAAAQQ
+2789 SSHRAAQSTPGSAAQQ
-2803 GLDVS
+2803 GLHVS
-2808 SAARDQICRTENAKR
+2808 SAARAQVCRTESARKA
-2823 TQQTAGQCNVLPTAP
+2823 QQTAGQGSVLPPAP
-2838 PTAQHEAEW
+2838 PSAQHEGER
-2847 RAAVAKSS
+2847 RAAVSKSG
-2855 SRAPSE
+2855 SRAPRE
-2861 GGQSSEWNRDS
+2861 GGQSSGTEWNKDS

-2879 SQEAPENTD
+2879 SQESPENTE
-2888 SGSAKRRKIFP
+2888 SSSAKRRKFFH

>member
-15 TEFLKHYAAQRLS
+15 TEFLKRYAAQRLS

-57 WLHEDLWDLETSRL
+57 RLHKDLWDLETSRL
-71 VAHMEKSMNEETGE
+71 VAHMEKSMHEETGE
-85 DELFLIDEHGETPL
+85 DDELFLIDENGETRL
-99 SGFVGPNFENNVR
+99 SGFVGPNFENNLR

-127 EKVSELCVEV
+127 KKVSELCVEV
-137 LCRMELSHDSFQV
+137 LCRMELGHDSFQV

-266 FMQSILHTMEKEAAD
+266 FMQSILHTMEKEATD

-331 IRSSF
+331 IRGSF
-336 RRTKSEPESDYG
+336 RRTKAEPESDYG

-363 EKPQKDTGWKAAI
+363 EKPQKDAGWKAAI

-388 QTLANMLQS
+388 QSLANMLQS

-438 CSEIKDIL
+438 CLEIKDIL
-446 IERIQQCD
+446 IESIQQCD

-497 PSRAFTRCSEKAPGL
+497 PSRAFTRCSDKAPGL
-512 CAKGSAPGSL
+512 CVKGSGVGSF

-539 LKEGYQLGQHALCK
+539 LREGYQIGQHALCK

-587 VIRSIKGKALSTS
+587 VIRSIKGKALITS
-600 LAGGSSSNSTALP
+600 LGGGRSSSSTALP
-613 TLSIK
+613 TISIK
-618 HERNVCDDGYKTSG
+618 QERNACDDGYKASG
-632 HERRDLHSP
+632 HDREDLYSP
-641 FVMSKEGRD
+641 CVVSKEGRD
-650 CQENPF
+650 CQENSF
-656 QRRKNAWEEECRD
+656 HRRKNAWEEECRD
-669 ACRSSTS
+669 ASRSSRS
-676 CTSTEGLLMNIKKE
+676 CTSTGGFLMNIKKE
-690 PDDLAAQEFIFPQ
+690 PDDLTAQEYVFAQ
-703 NSLASKLCKKV
+703 NVLAAKVGRKV
-714 QENRNSDLA
+714 QENRSCGLA
-723 AGKCSTGDDSN
+723 AGKCSTDDQCFNSN
-734 TQHSDFGRGRELDM
+734 AQHSDLRRGRELEI
-748 KCKAE
+748 KQEVE
-753 PKTPPYL
+753 PRTLLCP
-760 SAQTHVDS
+760 SAQAPLDS
-768 PSSGNCRSMQETS
+768 PSSRNCKSMQETS
-781 ANRVFQS
+781 VNSVFQS
-788 RLMPTKQ
+788 RLVPTKQ
-795 VSREDSSDSSR
+795 VSKQASPDCSNSSR
-806 NEPGVQGKEDDSTLP
+806 NEPGVPGKEDDSTLLLGCNDT
-821 SLKKVSSEEKSLL
+821 SLKKVSTEEKSGSSLMF
-834 SFFKRNTNVET
+834 FFKKNTNMQT
-845 SNQEQP
+845 SDEEQP
-851 NLNHLDKYDCKNQF
+851 DLNILDKYDCKNQIS
-865 LETSCRDNISTCG
+865 ETFCRDKISAHGC
-878 YFPFSSENK
+878 FPFSSENK
-887 RDMIRPL
+887 GAMIRPL
-894 SVKCESSDRLFE
+894 SVKCDSNDRLVN
-906 FSEYFKRENS
+906 FSKYFKREKN
-916 SVGKIEEDIV
+916 SVGKKEEDFV
-926 KTVSKDDALSDS
+926 KTVSEDDTLSDS
-938 QIDRELSKLSLTAY
+938 QVDRELSKLSLAAY
-952 TKSVNFPVESLQESS
+952 AKSVNFPLASGQESS
-967 VCHNVSDIKRKV
+967 VQPSVSDIRRKV
-979 KGAVRSSNEGQSTK
+979 KGAVRSSNEGQSTRYP
-993 CPSGAG
+993 CGADG
-999 GRSNQVIVISDSS
+999 PKSQVIIISDSS
-1012 DEERGVAD
+1012 DEEKGVSD
-1020 KVWQTKTKDENLFA
+1020 KEETKTKNENVCV
-1034 EESSTSSS
+1034 EQSSTSSS
-1042 ISDSDAKKESR
+1042 TSDSDTKRESKS
-1053 APGSPLLLD
+1053 PGSPMLLD

-1074 ADVFSA
+1074 AEVFSA

-1086 YAVEATQEYKQDHVS
+1086 YAVETTQEYKQDHVS
-1101 PAAEMSNSD
+1101 PAAERSNSED
-1110 DCLNDNLNDWGYDLH
+1110 VLNNDLNDWGYDLD
-1125 YFSDDATEEA
+1125 YLSDDTMDEA
-1135 ASSIEKQTGDTSHQ
+1135 ASSIEEEKKSTEDAYHQ
-1149 KEADDT
+1149 KESDET
-1155 KEATNSALEESVGK
+1155 KEGTNSTLQESGGK
-1169 EDAKGQLEKC
+1169 EDAKDQLGKC
-1179 ADKGTAKGFTLDLK
+1179 ADKGFTPESK
-1193 LPEPK
+1193 LPEPG
-1198 ASTSSI
+1198 ASTSPI

-1218 PRKII
+1218 PQKTT
-1223 AKCKSALVV
+1223 AKCKPAPAV
-1232 QRSPKKPPLVKTAK
+1232 QRSPKKPHVVKTAK
-1246 NKTPLQS
+1246 NKTSLQS
-1253 TTERSQPGRSMP
+1253 TAERSQPGRSMP

-1274 QSPAPTSTVEKLGLK
+1274 QSPAPASTVEKLGLK

-1304 SLAQLRSHGKAAGR
+1304 SLVKLRSHGKAAGR
-1318 IGVAQKRRTKQIEPQ
+1318 IGVAQKKRTKQIEAQ
-1333 CLSVKR
+1333 RLSVKR
-1339 NKKLLVCQERQYL
+1339 NKKLLVCQDRQYL
-1352 RQARP
+1352 RQMRP
-1357 KRSMKNS
+1357 KRSVKNS
-1364 ALSLE
+1364 AAGLE
-1369 SRSKVTK
+1369 SRNKVTK
-1376 VCAKPV
+1376 ACVKPV
-1382 EQKPRT
+1382 EGKPQS
-1388 FELAA
+1388 FELAS
-1393 IKESVENQREK
+1393 IKESVDNQREK
-1404 KREETACPSASE
+1404 KSEETACASASE
-1416 RKFENFSVEEVAS
+1416 RKFESLSLEEVAS
-1429 ASEMPHSSDWNR
+1429 ASKMPPFSDWNR
-1441 KWEGNSVVVPPVPM
+1441 KWEDKSEVVLPVPM
-1455 DSGLSSTALG
+1455 DSSLSSTTLG
-1465 DEEDESS
+1465 DDKDESP

-1519 QEESVQDAATGSV
+1519 QEDSVQDAAIGSKN
-1532 TPEEMDVD
+1532 PEEMDVD
-1540 ESLRQNEPSAVVK
+1540 ESLQQNEPSAVVK
-1553 CKEKDCMEQVEKPG
+1553 CKYKDCMEKVEKPG
-1567 EYCSKHP
+1567 EYCSKH
-1574 TTSPGPDHVFAKP
+1574 TATNPGADHVFAKP
-1587 SLPPPKIRKPSTTK
+1587 SLLPPKIRKPSTTK

-1614 SKDLEDGRKLP
+1614 SKDLEDVRKLP
-1625 PPSKSKVNAAK
+1625 PPSKSKVNAARP
-1636 AVVVRPPPY
+1636 VLVRPPPH
-1645 PKPAPAGNPPCTSPS
+1645 PRTAPVGNPTSRSPS

-1670 SNVLQLQNRRYEN
+1670 SNVLLSQNKHYDN
-1683 ASNISRGPGRETYSS
+1683 ISNISRGPGRENYS

-1719 EMFANFSL
+1719 EMFANFTF
-1727 FGTPDNLLHSIVASV
+1727 FGTPNNLLQSIVASV
-1742 PVHFQGYNEYFNTFF
+1742 PVQFSGYNEYFNTFF

-1779 EKSYCFYLEN
+1779 EKSYCFYLQN

-1822 VVHKEKDTFGEDSGM
+1822 VVHKEKDTFGEESGM
-1837 ESHIVNHVGLVTR
+1837 ENHIVNHVGLVTR
-1850 FSRASGYANRQKEQQ
+1850 FSRASGYPNRQKEQQ
-1865 TACHLTVQT
+1865 TVCHLTVQT

-1885 VKCVVVGSLVTTH
+1885 VKCVVVGSLVTT
-1898 RKFKGLLLLSRSPLA
+1898 RREFKGLLLLSRSPLA

-2057 EKSINSEVRGFSL
+2057 EKSINNEVRGFSL

-2115 ENQMLNDEIG
+2115 ESQMLNDEIG

-2143 HSQRVQADIILESD
+2143 HSQKVQTDIILESD

-2246 EQVQRNMLHSLPVVQ
+2246 EQVQRSVLRSLPVVQ

-2281 GRTLKTAKSVE
+2281 GRTLKTAKAIE

-2325 REVKLVMELIRTI
+2325 QEVKLVMDLIRTI
-2338 KEKRKDLGLRRIGII
+2338 KEKRKDLGVRRIGII
-2353 TPYSAQKKKIQEQL
+2353 TPYNAQKKKIQEQL
-2367 DSVFKNNSPGEVDT
+2367 DSVFRNNSPGEVDT

-2396 CVRANSSEGSTL
+2396 CVRANSSEGSTFRSL
-2408 AYVQASSTK
+2408 VFVLSLR
-2417 GSIGFLASL
+2417 FLASL

-2492 PAKGR
+2492 P
-2497 TMTSPVVQAGSSSGK
+2497 
-2512 RSEPGNSGNS
+2512 
-2522 PRELAAGPG
+2522 
-2531 HAVPQ
+2531 
-2536 GSRGPTQPA
+2536 
-2545 GTPAADSNR
+2545 
-2554 SSAAASMGAPAA
+2554 
-2566 DSRRGSAPPYMGVP
+2566 
-2580 TADSNRG
+2580 
-2587 SAAASMGAP
+2587 
-2596 AADSRRG
+2596 
-2603 SAPPSMG
+2603 
-2610 AAAADSNRNSAAASV
+2610 
-2625 GAPAAGSNRSSAPAL
+2625 
-2640 SGPPAADSRRS
+2640 
-2651 STPAPPGAAAAD
+2651 
-2663 SRRSSAPALSGPPAA
+2663 
-2678 HSRRSSAPVP
+2678 
-2688 PGAAAADSRRSSAPP
+2688 
-2703 SMGTPAADSRR
+2703 
-2714 SSAPAP
+2714 
-2720 PGAAA
+2720 
-2725 ADSRRS
+2725 
-2731 SAPAPPGAAAA
+2731 
-2742 DSRRSSAPAP
+2742 
-2752 PGAAALAAMPEKPR
+2752 
-2766 DPRLASL
+2766 
-2773 ASRTE
+2773 
-2778 ARGKEQPLKDG
+2778 
-2789 PWSAQSNLGAAAQQ
+2789 
-2803 GLDVS
+2803 
-2808 SAARDQICRTENAKR
+2808 
-2823 TQQTAGQCNVLPTAP
+2823 
-2838 PTAQHEAEW
+2838 
-2847 RAAVAKSS
+2847 
-2855 SRAPSE
+2855 
-2861 GGQSSEWNRDS
+2861 
-2872 RGLSRRP
+2872 
-2879 SQEAPENTD
+2879 
-2888 SGSAKRRKIFP
+2888 